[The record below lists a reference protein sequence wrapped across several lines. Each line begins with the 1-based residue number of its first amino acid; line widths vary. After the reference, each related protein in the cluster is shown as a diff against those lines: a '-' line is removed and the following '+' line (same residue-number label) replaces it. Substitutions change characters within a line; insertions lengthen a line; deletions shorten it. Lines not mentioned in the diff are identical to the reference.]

1 MYIKYHFDMR
11 KILGLDLGTTSI
23 GWAFVTEAENEKE
36 KSSIIKL
43 GVRVNPLTVD
53 EQTNFEKGKAITT
66 NADRTLKR
74 TARRNL
80 QRYKLRREN
89 LISLLK
95 NEGFITENSVLC
107 EKGNHTTFET
117 RRLRAKAVTEE
128 ISVEELARVLIMLN
142 KKRGYKS
149 SRKAN
154 SGEEGNLIDGMTVAR
169 KLYDEHLTP
178 GQYTYQLLCKGK
190 KYIPDFYPS
199 DLIAEFEAVWNCQ
212 KQFYADVLTDELRE
226 ALRDKNEKQTWAIC
240 AAPLGLKGIKR
251 SGTVVDQRVE
261 NYRWRTEALTK
272 QLPLE
277 QVVIVL
283 QKINSQIRGTSGYL
297 GAISDRSKELYFNH
311 LTVGQFQMKQLSEN
325 PNISL
330 KNQVFYRQDYLDEFE
345 RIWEKQAKFHKEL
358 TEELKHELRDIII
371 FYQRPLKSQKGL
383 INYCEFE
390 SSQKEV
396 VVDGKKKT
404 ITIGLRVCPKSS
416 PLFQCFKIWQSINN
430 LQITGNVIPKQQLD
444 LFGDTTEFD
453 HGTRI
458 LTEEEK
464 LDLYREL
471 SIKESLS
478 ESELIKLLFG
488 GKKGLSLN
496 FHKVEGNR
504 TMATFIK
511 ACHTILVINGYNDYD
526 FSKISYD
533 KTIAIITQVF
543 DTLGFKSG
551 FLNFNPTLEGKG
563 YERQDAYR
571 LWHLLYSYSDDNSA
585 TGNER
590 LVERI
595 SNFLNMDKESAAA
608 FASITY
614 ESDYGSLSSKAM
626 RRILPHMMDGLEYS
640 VACEYAGYCHS
651 RRSLTKEE
659 IMSKPL
665 VDTIPLLS
673 RNSLRNPVV
682 EKILNQMINVVNA
695 VSESYGKPDEI
706 RIEMAREL
714 KKSATEREQMTRDIA
729 RASAEND
736 KYRKVL
742 QEEFNIQNVSR
753 NDIIRYRLYLELEAN
768 GFKTLYTQTYIPREK
783 LFSKEFD
790 IEHII
795 PQARLFDDSFSNKT
809 LEARS
814 ANIEK
819 GSTTAYD
826 YVLAKYGEY
835 GSNGAITYKERIDH
849 LYKDGKISKT
859 KHDKLLMTT
868 DDIPDGFINRDLRD
882 TQYIARKAREI
893 LESAVRVVV
902 PTTGS
907 VTDRLREDWQ
917 LVDVMK
923 ELNWNKYYQLGL
935 TEIVTDHDGRHI
947 RRIKHW
953 TKRNDHRH
961 HAMDALTIAF
971 TRHSYIQYLNNLNAR
986 SDKTGSIYAIEKKE
1000 LYRDKNNKLRFIP
1013 PMPLDEFRVEAR
1025 RHLENVLISIKAK
1038 NKVVTRNVNITRG
1051 SDGKTHRTVQLTPRG
1066 QLHNET
1072 VYGHRRQCI
1081 VKEEK
1086 VGSAFNKE
1094 KINTVSNS
1102 QFREALLRRYA
1113 EFGDAKKAFT
1123 GKNSLDK
1130 NPIYLNDDHT
1140 KQVPQKVKT
1149 VTFEEVF
1156 TIRKPIDKDLNI
1168 DKVVDTHIREIL
1180 QQRLSEYGDDAKKAF
1195 ANLDE
1200 NPIWLNRE
1208 RGIAIKRVTI
1218 YGVSN
1223 AIALHDRRDMQGKK
1237 ILNIN
1242 GAPTPVDYVSTSNNH
1257 HVAIF
1262 LDEKGNLQEHVVS
1275 FFEATERS
1283 RQHQPIVD
1291 REYNK
1296 HLGWQFLFTMKRNE
1310 YFVFPNEKTGFNP
1323 NEIDLLDPNN
1333 AAEISK
1339 NLFRVQKLTS
1349 KDYFFRLHL
1358 ETNVDTPKE
1367 LSGITYARLSL
1378 KGIVGIVK
1386 VRINHLGQIVAV
1398 GEY

>member
-1 MYIKYHFDMR
+1 MR

-212 KQFYADVLTDELRE
+212 KQFYTDMLTDELRE

-345 RIWEKQAKFHKEL
+345 SIWEKQAKFHKEL

-478 ESELIKLLFG
+478 ESEIIKLLFG

-826 YVLAKYGEY
+826 YVLAKYGEH
-835 GSNGAITYKERIDH
+835 GSNGAIAYKERIDH

-859 KHDKLLMTT
+859 KHDKLLMIT

-923 ELNWNKYYQLGL
+923 ELNWDKYDQLGL
-935 TEIVTDHDGRHI
+935 TEIVKDHDGRQI
-947 RRIKHW
+947 RRIKDW

-986 SDKTGSIYAIEKKE
+986 SDKGGSIYAIEKKE

-1013 PMPLDEFRVEAR
+1013 PMPLGEFRVEAR

-1038 NKVVTRNVNITRG
+1038 NKVVTRNVNITCG
-1051 SDGKTHRTVQLTPRG
+1051 SDGKTHRIVQLTPRG

-1094 KINTVSNS
+1094 KINTVSNP
-1102 QFREALLRRYA
+1102 QFREALLRRYT

-1168 DKVVDTHIREIL
+1168 DKVVDAHIREIL

-1195 ANLDE
+1195 ANLNE

>member
-1 MYIKYHFDMR
+1 MK

-23 GWAFVTEAENEKE
+23 GWALVNEAESENE

-95 NEGFITENSVLC
+95 KEGFITEDSVLC
-107 EKGNHTTFET
+107 EKGNHSTFET
-117 RRLRAKAVTEE
+117 RLLRAKAVTEE
-128 ISVEELARVLIMLN
+128 ISLEELARVLIMLN

-154 SGEEGNLIDGMTVAR
+154 SSEDGNLIDGMTVAR

-190 KYIPDFYPS
+190 KFIPDFYPS
-199 DLIAEFEAVWNCQ
+199 DLYAEFEAVWNCQ
-212 KQFYADVLTDELRE
+212 KQFYTDMLTDELRE

-240 AAPLGLKGIKR
+240 VAPLGVKGINR
-251 SGTVVDQRVE
+251 NGTIAEQRVE

-283 QKINSQIRGTSGYL
+283 QKINSQIRATSGYL

-371 FYQRPLKSQKGL
+371 FYQRPLKSQKSL

-453 HGTRI
+453 YGTRI

-464 LDLYREL
+464 LNLYREL

-478 ESELIKLLFG
+478 EAEIIKLLFG
-488 GKKGLSLN
+488 GEKGLSLN
-496 FHKVEGNR
+496 FHKIEGNR
-504 TMATFIK
+504 TMAAFIK

-526 FSKISYD
+526 FSKIPYY

-543 DTLGFKSG
+543 DALGFKYG
-551 FLNFNPTLEGKG
+551 FLNFNPALEGKD

-585 TGNER
+585 TGNEK

-595 SNFLNMDKESAAA
+595 GNLLNMDKESAAA

-640 VACEYAGYCHS
+640 VACEYAGYRHS

-665 VDTIPLLS
+665 VDTIPLLP
-673 RNSLRNPVV
+673 RNSLHNPVV

-695 VSESYGKPDEI
+695 VTKSYGKPDEI

-714 KKSATEREQMTRDIA
+714 KKSATEREQMTRNIA
-729 RASAEND
+729 RANAEND

-742 QEEFNIQNVSR
+742 QEEFNIQNVTR

-768 GFKTLYTQTYIPREK
+768 GFKTLYTQTYIPRDK
-783 LFSKEFD
+783 LFFSKEFD

-826 YVLAKYGEY
+826 YVLAKYGEH

-868 DDIPDGFINRDLRD
+868 DDIPNGFINRDLRD

-893 LESAVRVVV
+893 LESAVHVVV

-923 ELNWNKYYQLGL
+923 ELNWDKYDQLGL
-935 TEIVTDHDGRHI
+935 TEIVKDHDGRQI
-947 RRIKHW
+947 RRIKDW

-986 SDKTGSIYAIEKKE
+986 SDKGGSIYAIEKKE

-1013 PMPLDEFRVEAR
+1013 PMPLGEFRVEVR
-1025 RHLENVLISIKAK
+1025 HHLENVLISIKAK
-1038 NKVVTRNVNITRG
+1038 NKVATRNVNITRS
-1051 SDGKTHRTVQLTPRG
+1051 SDCKTHRTVQLTPRG

-1072 VYGHRRQCI
+1072 IYGHRRQCI

-1086 VGSAFNKE
+1086 VGGTFNEE
-1094 KINTVSNS
+1094 KIKTVSNP
-1102 QFREALLRRYA
+1102 QIREALLRRLA

-1130 NPIYLNDDHT
+1130 NPVYIDDDNT
-1140 KQVPQKVKT
+1140 KQVSQKVKT
-1149 VTFEEVF
+1149 VTYEDVF
-1156 TIRKPIDKDLNI
+1156 TIRKPIDKDLKIN
-1168 DKVVDTHIREIL
+1168 KVVDGRVRQIL
-1180 QQRLSEYGDDAKKAF
+1180 QERLDEYGGDAKNAF

-1200 NPIWLNRE
+1200 SPIWLNRE

-1237 ILNIN
+1237 ILNSN

-1262 LDEKGNLQEHVVS
+1262 LDENGNLQEHVVS

-1283 RQHQPIVD
+1283 RQNLPIVD
-1291 REYNK
+1291 YEYNK

-1339 NLFRVQKLTS
+1339 NLFRVQKLAT
-1349 KDYFFRLHL
+1349 KDYFFRHHL

-1367 LSGITYARLSL
+1367 LSGVTYARLSL

>member
-1 MYIKYHFDMR
+1 MK

-23 GWAFVTEAENEKE
+23 GWALVNEAESENE

-95 NEGFITENSVLC
+95 KEGFITEDSVLC
-107 EKGNHTTFET
+107 ENGNHSTFET
-117 RRLRAKAVTEE
+117 RLLRAKAVTEE
-128 ISVEELARVLIMLN
+128 ISLEELARVLIMLN

-154 SGEEGNLIDGMTVAR
+154 SSEDGNLIDGMTVAR

-190 KYIPDFYPS
+190 KFIPDFYPS
-199 DLIAEFEAVWNCQ
+199 DLYAEFEAVWNCQ
-212 KQFYADVLTDELRE
+212 KQFYTDMLTDELRE

-240 AAPLGLKGIKR
+240 AAPLGVKGIKR
-251 SGTVVDQRVE
+251 NGTIAEQRVE

-283 QKINSQIRGTSGYL
+283 QKINSQIRATSGYL

-371 FYQRPLKSQKGL
+371 FYQRPLKSQKSL

-453 HGTRI
+453 YGTRI

-464 LDLYREL
+464 LNLYREL

-478 ESELIKLLFG
+478 EAEIIKLLFG
-488 GKKGLSLN
+488 GEKGLSLN
-496 FHKVEGNR
+496 FHKIEGNR
-504 TMATFIK
+504 TMAAFIK

-526 FSKISYD
+526 FSKIPYY

-543 DTLGFKSG
+543 DALGFKYG
-551 FLNFNPTLEGKG
+551 FLNFNPALEGKD

-585 TGNER
+585 TGNEK

-595 SNFLNMDKESAAA
+595 GNLLNMDKESAAA

-640 VACEYAGYCHS
+640 VACEYAGYRHS

-665 VDTIPLLS
+665 VDTIPLLP
-673 RNSLRNPVV
+673 RNSLHNPVV

-695 VSESYGKPDEI
+695 VTKSYGKPDEI

-714 KKSATEREQMTRDIA
+714 KKSATEREQMTRNIA
-729 RASAEND
+729 RANAEND

-742 QEEFNIQNVSR
+742 QEEFNIQNVTR

-768 GFKTLYTQTYIPREK
+768 GFKTLYTQTYIPRDK
-783 LFSKEFD
+783 LFFSKEFD

-826 YVLAKYGEY
+826 YVLAKYGEH

-868 DDIPDGFINRDLRD
+868 DDIPNGFINRDLRD

-923 ELNWNKYYQLGL
+923 ELNWDKYDQLGL
-935 TEIVTDHDGRHI
+935 TEIVKDHDGRQI
-947 RRIKHW
+947 RRIKDW

-986 SDKTGSIYAIEKKE
+986 SDKGGSIYAIEKKE

-1013 PMPLDEFRVEAR
+1013 PMPLGEFRVEVR
-1025 RHLENVLISIKAK
+1025 HHLENVLISIKAK
-1038 NKVVTRNVNITRG
+1038 NKVATRNVNITRS
-1051 SDGKTHRTVQLTPRG
+1051 SDCKTHRTVQLTPRG

-1072 VYGHRRQCI
+1072 IYGHRRQCI

-1086 VGSAFNKE
+1086 VGGTFNEE
-1094 KINTVSNS
+1094 KIKTVSNP
-1102 QFREALLRRYA
+1102 QIREALLRRLA

-1130 NPIYLNDDHT
+1130 NPVYIDDDNT
-1140 KQVPQKVKT
+1140 KQVSQKVKT
-1149 VTFEEVF
+1149 VTYEDVF
-1156 TIRKPIDKDLNI
+1156 TIRKPIDKDLKIN
-1168 DKVVDTHIREIL
+1168 KVVDGRVRQIL
-1180 QQRLSEYGDDAKKAF
+1180 QERLDEYGGDAKNAF

-1200 NPIWLNRE
+1200 SPIWLNRE

-1237 ILNIN
+1237 ILNSN

-1262 LDEKGNLQEHVVS
+1262 LDENGNLQEHVVS

-1283 RQHQPIVD
+1283 RQNLPIVD
-1291 REYNK
+1291 YEYNK

-1339 NLFRVQKLTS
+1339 NLFRVQKLAT
-1349 KDYFFRLHL
+1349 KDYFFRHHL

-1367 LSGITYARLSL
+1367 LSGVTYARLSL

>member
-1 MYIKYHFDMR
+1 MK

-23 GWAFVTEAENEKE
+23 GWALVNEAESENE

-95 NEGFITENSVLC
+95 KEGFITEDSVLC
-107 EKGNHTTFET
+107 EKGNHSTFET

-128 ISVEELARVLIMLN
+128 ISLEELARVLIMLN

-154 SGEEGNLIDGMTVAR
+154 SSEDGNLIDGMTVAR

-190 KYIPDFYPS
+190 KFIPDFYPS
-199 DLIAEFEAVWNCQ
+199 DLYAEFEAVWNCQ
-212 KQFYADVLTDELRE
+212 KQFYTDMLTDELRE

-240 AAPLGLKGIKR
+240 AAPLGVKGIKR
-251 SGTVVDQRVE
+251 NGTIAEQRVE

-283 QKINSQIRGTSGYL
+283 QKINSQIRATSGYL

-371 FYQRPLKSQKGL
+371 FYQRPLKSQKSL

-453 HGTRI
+453 YGTRI

-464 LDLYREL
+464 LNLYREL

-478 ESELIKLLFG
+478 EAEIIKLLFG
-488 GKKGLSLN
+488 GEKGLSLN
-496 FHKVEGNR
+496 FHKIEGNR
-504 TMATFIK
+504 TMAAFIK

-526 FSKISYD
+526 FSKIPYY

-543 DTLGFKSG
+543 DALGFKYG
-551 FLNFNPTLEGKG
+551 FLNFNPALEGKD

-585 TGNER
+585 TGNEK

-595 SNFLNMDKESAAA
+595 GNLFNMDKESAAA

-640 VACEYAGYCHS
+640 VACEYAGYRHS

-665 VDTIPLLS
+665 VDTIPLLP
-673 RNSLRNPVV
+673 RNSLHNPVV

-695 VSESYGKPDEI
+695 VTKSYGKPDEI

-714 KKSATEREQMTRDIA
+714 KKSATEREQMTRNIA
-729 RASAEND
+729 LANAEND

-768 GFKTLYTQTYIPREK
+768 GFKTLYTQTYIPRDK
-783 LFSKEFD
+783 LFFSKEFD

-826 YVLAKYGEY
+826 YVLAKYGEH

-868 DDIPDGFINRDLRD
+868 DDIPNGFINRDLRD

-923 ELNWNKYYQLGL
+923 ELNWDKYDQLGL
-935 TEIVTDHDGRHI
+935 TEIVKDHNGRQI
-947 RRIKHW
+947 RRIKDW

-986 SDKTGSIYAIEKKE
+986 SDKGGSIYAIEKKE

-1013 PMPLDEFRVEAR
+1013 PMPLGEFRVEAR
-1025 RHLENVLISIKAK
+1025 HHLENVLISIKAK
-1038 NKVVTRNVNITRG
+1038 NKVATRNVNITRS
-1051 SDGKTHRTVQLTPRG
+1051 SDCKTHRTVQLTPRG

-1072 VYGHRRQCI
+1072 IYGHRRQCI

-1086 VGSAFNKE
+1086 VGGTFNEE
-1094 KINTVSNS
+1094 KIKTVSNP
-1102 QFREALLRRYA
+1102 QIREALLRRLA

-1130 NPIYLNDDHT
+1130 NPVYIDDDNT
-1140 KQVPQKVKT
+1140 KQVSQKVKT
-1149 VTFEEVF
+1149 VTYEDVF
-1156 TIRKPIDKDLNI
+1156 TIRKPIDKDLKI
-1168 DKVVDTHIREIL
+1168 DKVVDGRVRQIL
-1180 QQRLSEYGDDAKKAF
+1180 QERLDEYGGDAKKAF

-1200 NPIWLNRE
+1200 SPIWLNRE

-1237 ILNIN
+1237 ILNSN

-1262 LDEKGNLQEHVVS
+1262 LDENGNLQEHVVS

-1283 RQHQPIVD
+1283 RQNLPIVD
-1291 REYNK
+1291 YEYNK

-1339 NLFRVQKLTS
+1339 NLFRVQKLAT
-1349 KDYFFRLHL
+1349 KNYFFRHHL
-1358 ETNVDTPKE
+1358 ETNVETPKE
-1367 LSGITYARLSL
+1367 LSGITYKSQLGL

>member
-1 MYIKYHFDMR
+1 MK

-23 GWAFVTEAENEKE
+23 GWALVNEAESENE

-95 NEGFITENSVLC
+95 KEGFITEDSVLC
-107 EKGNHTTFET
+107 EKGNHSTFET
-117 RRLRAKAVTEE
+117 RLLRAKAVTEE
-128 ISVEELARVLIMLN
+128 ISLEELARVLIMLN

-154 SGEEGNLIDGMTVAR
+154 SSEDGNLIDGMTVAR

-190 KYIPDFYPS
+190 KFIPDFYPS
-199 DLIAEFEAVWNCQ
+199 DLYAEFEAVWNCQ
-212 KQFYADVLTDELRE
+212 KQFYTDMLTDELRE

-240 AAPLGLKGIKR
+240 AAPLGVKGIKR
-251 SGTVVDQRVE
+251 NGTIAEQRVE

-283 QKINSQIRGTSGYL
+283 QKINSQIRATSGYL

-371 FYQRPLKSQKGL
+371 FYQRPLKSQKSL

-453 HGTRI
+453 YGTRI

-464 LDLYREL
+464 LNLYREL

-478 ESELIKLLFG
+478 EAEIIKLLFG
-488 GKKGLSLN
+488 GEKGLSLN
-496 FHKVEGNR
+496 FHKIEGNR
-504 TMATFIK
+504 TMAAFIK

-526 FSKISYD
+526 FSKIPYY

-543 DTLGFKSG
+543 DALGFKYG
-551 FLNFNPTLEGKG
+551 FLNFNPALEGKD

-585 TGNER
+585 TGNEK

-595 SNFLNMDKESAAA
+595 GNLLNMDKESAAV

-614 ESDYGSLSSKAM
+614 EYDYGSLSSKAM
-626 RRILPHMMDGLEYS
+626 RRILPYMMDGLEYS
-640 VACEYAGYCHS
+640 VACEYAGYRHS

-665 VDTIPLLS
+665 VDTIPLLP
-673 RNSLRNPVV
+673 RNSLHNPVV

-695 VSESYGKPDEI
+695 VTKSYGKPDEI

-714 KKSATEREQMTRDIA
+714 KKSATEREQMTRNIA
-729 RASAEND
+729 RANAEND

-768 GFKTLYTQTYIPREK
+768 GFKTLYTQTYIPRDK
-783 LFSKEFD
+783 LFFSKEFD

-826 YVLAKYGEY
+826 YVLAKYGEH

-868 DDIPDGFINRDLRD
+868 DDIPNGFINRDLRD

-923 ELNWNKYYQLGL
+923 ELNWDKYDQLGL
-935 TEIVTDHDGRHI
+935 TEIVKDHDGRQI
-947 RRIKHW
+947 RRIKDW

-986 SDKTGSIYAIEKKE
+986 SDKGGSIYAIEKKE

-1013 PMPLDEFRVEAR
+1013 PMPLGEFRVEAR
-1025 RHLENVLISIKAK
+1025 HHLENVLISIKAK
-1038 NKVVTRNVNITRG
+1038 NKVATRNVNITRS
-1051 SDGKTHRTVQLTPRG
+1051 SDCKTHRTVQLTPRG

-1072 VYGHRRQCI
+1072 IYGHRRQCI

-1086 VGSAFNKE
+1086 VGGTFNEE
-1094 KINTVSNS
+1094 KIKTVSNP
-1102 QFREALLRRYA
+1102 QIREALLRRLA

-1130 NPIYLNDDHT
+1130 NPVYIDDDNT
-1140 KQVPQKVKT
+1140 KQVSQKVKT
-1149 VTFEEVF
+1149 VTYEDVF
-1156 TIRKPIDKDLNI
+1156 TIRKPIDKDLKI
-1168 DKVVDTHIREIL
+1168 DKVVDGRVRQIL
-1180 QQRLSEYGDDAKKAF
+1180 QERLDEYGGDAKNAF

-1200 NPIWLNRE
+1200 SPIWLNRE

-1237 ILNIN
+1237 ILNSN

-1262 LDEKGNLQEHVVS
+1262 LDENGNLQEHVVS

-1283 RQHQPIVD
+1283 RQNLPIVD
-1291 REYNK
+1291 YEYNK

-1339 NLFRVQKLTS
+1339 NLFRVQKLAT
-1349 KDYFFRLHL
+1349 KDYFFRHHL

-1367 LSGITYARLSL
+1367 LSGVTYARLSL

>member
-1 MYIKYHFDMR
+1 MK

-23 GWAFVTEAENEKE
+23 GWALVNEAESENE

-95 NEGFITENSVLC
+95 KEGFITEDSVLC
-107 EKGNHTTFET
+107 EKGNHSTFET

-128 ISVEELARVLIMLN
+128 ISLEELARVLIMLN

-154 SGEEGNLIDGMTVAR
+154 SSEDGNLIDGMTVAR

-190 KYIPDFYPS
+190 KFIPDFYPS
-199 DLIAEFEAVWNCQ
+199 DLYAEFEAVWNCQ
-212 KQFYADVLTDELRE
+212 KQFYTDMLTDELRE

-240 AAPLGLKGIKR
+240 AAPLGVKGIKR
-251 SGTVVDQRVE
+251 NGTIAEQRVE

-283 QKINSQIRGTSGYL
+283 QKINSQIRATSGYL

-371 FYQRPLKSQKGL
+371 FYQRPLKSQKSL

-453 HGTRI
+453 YGTRI

-464 LDLYREL
+464 LNLYREL

-478 ESELIKLLFG
+478 EAEIIKLLFG
-488 GKKGLSLN
+488 GEKGLSLN
-496 FHKVEGNR
+496 FHKIEGNR
-504 TMATFIK
+504 TMAAFIK

-526 FSKISYD
+526 FSKIPYY

-543 DTLGFKSG
+543 DALGFKYG
-551 FLNFNPTLEGKG
+551 FLNFNPALEGKD

-585 TGNER
+585 TGNEK

-595 SNFLNMDKESAAA
+595 GNLFNMDKESAAA

-640 VACEYAGYCHS
+640 VACEYAGYRHS

-665 VDTIPLLS
+665 VDTIPLLP
-673 RNSLRNPVV
+673 RNSLHNPVV

-695 VSESYGKPDEI
+695 VTKSYGKPDEI

-714 KKSATEREQMTRDIA
+714 KKSATEREQMTRNIA
-729 RASAEND
+729 LANAEND

-768 GFKTLYTQTYIPREK
+768 GFKTLYTQTYIPRDK
-783 LFSKEFD
+783 LFFSKEFD

-826 YVLAKYGEY
+826 YVLAKYGEH

-868 DDIPDGFINRDLRD
+868 DDIPNGFINRDLRD

-923 ELNWNKYYQLGL
+923 ELNWDKYDQLGL
-935 TEIVTDHDGRHI
+935 TEIVKDHDGRQI
-947 RRIKHW
+947 RRIKDW

-986 SDKTGSIYAIEKKE
+986 SDKGGSIYAIEKKE

-1013 PMPLDEFRVEAR
+1013 PMPLGEFRVEAR
-1025 RHLENVLISIKAK
+1025 HHLENVLISIKAK
-1038 NKVVTRNVNITRG
+1038 NKVATRNVNITRS
-1051 SDGKTHRTVQLTPRG
+1051 SDCKTHRTVQLTPRG

-1072 VYGHRRQCI
+1072 IYGHRRQCI

-1086 VGSAFNKE
+1086 VGGTFNEE
-1094 KINTVSNS
+1094 KIKTVSNP
-1102 QFREALLRRYA
+1102 QIREALLRRLA

-1130 NPIYLNDDHT
+1130 NPVYIDDDNT
-1140 KQVPQKVKT
+1140 KQVSQKVKT
-1149 VTFEEVF
+1149 VTYEDVF
-1156 TIRKPIDKDLNI
+1156 TIRKPIDKDLKI
-1168 DKVVDTHIREIL
+1168 DKVVDGRVRQIL
-1180 QQRLSEYGDDAKKAF
+1180 QERLDEYGGDAKKAF

-1200 NPIWLNRE
+1200 SPIWLNRE

-1237 ILNIN
+1237 ILNSN

-1262 LDEKGNLQEHVVS
+1262 LDENGNLQEHVVS

-1283 RQHQPIVD
+1283 RQNLPIVD
-1291 REYNK
+1291 YEYNK

-1339 NLFRVQKLTS
+1339 NLFRVQKLAT
-1349 KDYFFRLHL
+1349 KNYFFRHHL
-1358 ETNVDTPKE
+1358 ETNVETPKE
-1367 LSGITYARLSL
+1367 LSGITYKSQLGL

>member
-1 MYIKYHFDMR
+1 M
-11 KILGLDLGTTSI
+11 
-23 GWAFVTEAENEKE
+23 
-36 KSSIIKL
+36 
-43 GVRVNPLTVD
+43 
-53 EQTNFEKGKAITT
+53 
-66 NADRTLKR
+66 KR

-95 NEGFITENSVLC
+95 KEGFITEDSVLC
-107 EKGNHTTFET
+107 EKGNNTTFET

-128 ISVEELARVLIMLN
+128 ISLEELARVLIMLN

-212 KQFYADVLTDELRE
+212 KQFYTDMLTDELRE

-251 SGTVVDQRVE
+251 SGTVADQRVE

-272 QLPLE
+272 QLSLE

-345 RIWEKQAKFHKEL
+345 CIWEKQAKFHKEL

-371 FYQRPLKSQKGL
+371 FYQRPLKSQKSL
-383 INYCEFE
+383 TSYCEFE

-478 ESELIKLLFG
+478 EAEIIKLLFG
-488 GKKGLSLN
+488 GEKGLSLN
-496 FHKVEGNR
+496 FHKVEGNH

-533 KTIAIITQVF
+533 KTIAIITPVF
-543 DTLGFKSG
+543 DALGFKSG

-585 TGNER
+585 TGNEK

-595 SNFLNMDKESAAA
+595 GNLLNMDKESAAV

-640 VACEYAGYCHS
+640 VACEYAGYRHS

-665 VDTIPLLS
+665 VDTIPLLP

-768 GFKTLYTQTYIPREK
+768 GFKPLYTQTYIPREK

-826 YVLAKYGEY
+826 YVLAKYGEH
-835 GSNGAITYKERIDH
+835 GSNGAIAYKERIDH

-923 ELNWNKYYQLGL
+923 ELNWDKYDQLGL
-935 TEIVTDHDGRHI
+935 TEIVKDHDGRQI
-947 RRIKHW
+947 RRIKDW

-961 HAMDALTIAF
+961 HAMDALIIAF

-986 SDKTGSIYAIEKKE
+986 SDKGGSIYTIEKKE

-1013 PMPLDEFRVEAR
+1013 PMPLGEFRVEAR

-1038 NKVVTRNVNITRG
+1038 NKVVTRNVNITCG

-1094 KINTVSNS
+1094 KINTVSNP

-1113 EFGDAKKAFT
+1113 EFGDAKKHLQAR
-1123 GKNSLDK
+1123 
-1130 NPIYLNDDHT
+1130 
-1140 KQVPQKVKT
+1140 T
-1149 VTFEEVF
+1149 V
-1156 TIRKPIDKDLNI
+1156 L
-1168 DKVVDTHIREIL
+1168 
-1180 QQRLSEYGDDAKKAF
+1180 
-1195 ANLDE
+1195 
-1200 NPIWLNRE
+1200 
-1208 RGIAIKRVTI
+1208 
-1218 YGVSN
+1218 
-1223 AIALHDRRDMQGKK
+1223 KK
-1237 ILNIN
+1237 IL
-1242 GAPTPVDYVSTSNNH
+1242 YTSMTTTQNKFPRRLRLLH
-1257 HVAIF
+1257 SKKSSLFA
-1262 LDEKGNLQEHVVS
+1262 
-1275 FFEATERS
+1275 S
-1283 RQHQPIVD
+1283 R
-1291 REYNK
+1291 
-1296 HLGWQFLFTMKRNE
+1296 
-1310 YFVFPNEKTGFNP
+1310 
-1323 NEIDLLDPNN
+1323 
-1333 AAEISK
+1333 
-1339 NLFRVQKLTS
+1339 
-1349 KDYFFRLHL
+1349 
-1358 ETNVDTPKE
+1358 
-1367 LSGITYARLSL
+1367 
-1378 KGIVGIVK
+1378 
-1386 VRINHLGQIVAV
+1386 
-1398 GEY
+1398 

>member
-1 MYIKYHFDMR
+1 MK

-23 GWAFVTEAENEKE
+23 GWALVNEAESENE

-95 NEGFITENSVLC
+95 KEGFITEDSVLC
-107 EKGNHTTFET
+107 EKGNHSTFET
-117 RRLRAKAVTEE
+117 RLLRAKAVTEE
-128 ISVEELARVLIMLN
+128 ISLEELARVLIMLN

-154 SGEEGNLIDGMTVAR
+154 SSEDGNLIDGMTVAR

-190 KYIPDFYPS
+190 KFIPDFYPS
-199 DLIAEFEAVWNCQ
+199 DLYAEFEAVWNCQ
-212 KQFYADVLTDELRE
+212 KQFYTDMLTDELRE

-240 AAPLGLKGIKR
+240 AAPLGVKGIKR
-251 SGTVVDQRVE
+251 NGTIAEQRVE

-283 QKINSQIRGTSGYL
+283 QKINSQIRATSGYL

-371 FYQRPLKSQKGL
+371 FYQRPLKSQKSL

-453 HGTRI
+453 YGTRI
-458 LTEEEK
+458 LAEEEK
-464 LDLYREL
+464 LNLYREL

-478 ESELIKLLFG
+478 EAEIIKLLFG
-488 GKKGLSLN
+488 GEKGLSLN
-496 FHKVEGNR
+496 FHKIEGNR
-504 TMATFIK
+504 TMAAFIK

-526 FSKISYD
+526 FSKIPYY

-543 DTLGFKSG
+543 DALGFKYG
-551 FLNFNPTLEGKG
+551 FLNFNPALEGKD

-585 TGNER
+585 TGNEK

-595 SNFLNMDKESAAA
+595 GNLLNMDKESAAV

-640 VACEYAGYCHS
+640 VACEYAGYRHS

-665 VDTIPLLS
+665 VDTIPLLP
-673 RNSLRNPVV
+673 RNSLHNPVV

-695 VSESYGKPDEI
+695 VTKSYGKPDEI

-714 KKSATEREQMTRDIA
+714 KKSATEREQMTRNIA
-729 RASAEND
+729 RANAEND

-768 GFKTLYTQTYIPREK
+768 GFKTLYTQTYIPRDK
-783 LFSKEFD
+783 LFFSKEFD

-826 YVLAKYGEY
+826 YVLAKYGEH

-868 DDIPDGFINRDLRD
+868 DDIPNGFINRDLRD

-923 ELNWNKYYQLGL
+923 ELNWDKYDQLGL
-935 TEIVTDHDGRHI
+935 TEIVKDHDGRQI
-947 RRIKHW
+947 RRIKDW

-986 SDKTGSIYAIEKKE
+986 SDKGGSIYAIEKKE

-1013 PMPLDEFRVEAR
+1013 PMPLGEFRVEAR
-1025 RHLENVLISIKAK
+1025 HHLENVLISIKAK
-1038 NKVVTRNVNITRG
+1038 NKVATRNVNITRS
-1051 SDGKTHRTVQLTPRG
+1051 SDCKTHRTVQLTPRG

-1072 VYGHRRQCI
+1072 IYGHRRQCI

-1086 VGSAFNKE
+1086 VGGTFNEE
-1094 KINTVSNS
+1094 KIKTVSNP
-1102 QFREALLRRYA
+1102 QIREALLRRLA

-1130 NPIYLNDDHT
+1130 NPVYIDDDNT
-1140 KQVPQKVKT
+1140 KQVSQKVKT
-1149 VTFEEVF
+1149 VTYEDVF
-1156 TIRKPIDKDLNI
+1156 TIRKPIDKDLKI
-1168 DKVVDTHIREIL
+1168 DKVVDGRVRQIL
-1180 QQRLSEYGDDAKKAF
+1180 QERLDEYGGDAKNAF

-1200 NPIWLNRE
+1200 SPIWLNRE

-1237 ILNIN
+1237 ILNSN

-1262 LDEKGNLQEHVVS
+1262 LDENGNLQEHVVS

-1283 RQHQPIVD
+1283 RQNLPIVD
-1291 REYNK
+1291 YEYNK

-1339 NLFRVQKLTS
+1339 NLFRVQKLAT
-1349 KDYFFRLHL
+1349 KDYFFRHHL

-1367 LSGITYARLSL
+1367 LSGVTYARLSL

>member
-1 MYIKYHFDMR
+1 MK

-23 GWAFVTEAENEKE
+23 GWALVNEAESENE

-95 NEGFITENSVLC
+95 KEGFITEDSVLC
-107 EKGNHTTFET
+107 EKGNHSTFET
-117 RRLRAKAVTEE
+117 RLLRAKAVTEE
-128 ISVEELARVLIMLN
+128 ISLEELARVLIMLN

-154 SGEEGNLIDGMTVAR
+154 FSEDGNLIDGMTVAR

-190 KYIPDFYPS
+190 KFIPDFYPS
-199 DLIAEFEAVWNCQ
+199 DLYAEFEAVWNCQ
-212 KQFYADVLTDELRE
+212 KQFYTDMLTDELRE

-240 AAPLGLKGIKR
+240 AAPLGVKGIKR
-251 SGTVVDQRVE
+251 NGTIAEQRVE

-283 QKINSQIRGTSGYL
+283 QKINSQIRATSGYL

-371 FYQRPLKSQKGL
+371 FYQRPLKSQKSL

-453 HGTRI
+453 YGTRI

-464 LDLYREL
+464 LNLYREL

-478 ESELIKLLFG
+478 EAEIIKLLFG
-488 GKKGLSLN
+488 GEKGLSLN
-496 FHKVEGNR
+496 FHKIEGNR
-504 TMATFIK
+504 TMAAFIK

-526 FSKISYD
+526 FSKIPYY

-543 DTLGFKSG
+543 DALGFKYG
-551 FLNFNPTLEGKG
+551 FLNFNPALEGKD

-585 TGNER
+585 TGNEK

-595 SNFLNMDKESAAA
+595 GNLLNMDKESAAV

-640 VACEYAGYCHS
+640 VACEYAGYRHS

-665 VDTIPLLS
+665 VDTIPLLP
-673 RNSLRNPVV
+673 RNSLHNPVV

-695 VSESYGKPDEI
+695 VTKSYGKPDEI

-714 KKSATEREQMTRDIA
+714 KKSATEREQMTRNIA
-729 RASAEND
+729 RANAEND

-768 GFKTLYTQTYIPREK
+768 GFKTLYTQTYIPRDK
-783 LFSKEFD
+783 LFFSKEFD

-826 YVLAKYGEY
+826 YVLAKYGEH

-868 DDIPDGFINRDLRD
+868 DDIPNGFINRDLRD

-923 ELNWNKYYQLGL
+923 ELNWDKYDQLGL
-935 TEIVTDHDGRHI
+935 TEIVKDHDGRQI
-947 RRIKHW
+947 RRIKDW

-986 SDKTGSIYAIEKKE
+986 SDKGGSIYAIEKKE

-1013 PMPLDEFRVEAR
+1013 PMPLGEFRVEAR
-1025 RHLENVLISIKAK
+1025 HHLENVLISIKAK
-1038 NKVVTRNVNITRG
+1038 NKVATRNVNITRS
-1051 SDGKTHRTVQLTPRG
+1051 SDCKTHRTVQLTPRG

-1072 VYGHRRQCI
+1072 IYGHRRQCI

-1086 VGSAFNKE
+1086 VGGTFNEE
-1094 KINTVSNS
+1094 KIKTVSNP
-1102 QFREALLRRYA
+1102 QIREALLRRLA

-1130 NPIYLNDDHT
+1130 NPVYIDDDNT
-1140 KQVPQKVKT
+1140 KQVSQKVKT
-1149 VTFEEVF
+1149 VTYEDVF
-1156 TIRKPIDKDLNI
+1156 TIRKPIDKDLKI
-1168 DKVVDTHIREIL
+1168 DKVVDGRVRQIL
-1180 QQRLSEYGDDAKKAF
+1180 QERLDEYGGDAKNAF

-1200 NPIWLNRE
+1200 SPIWLNRE

-1237 ILNIN
+1237 ILNSN

-1262 LDEKGNLQEHVVS
+1262 LDENGNLQEHVVS

-1283 RQHQPIVD
+1283 RQNLPIVD
-1291 REYNK
+1291 YEYNK

-1339 NLFRVQKLTS
+1339 NLFRVQKLAT
-1349 KDYFFRLHL
+1349 KDYFFRHHL

-1367 LSGITYARLSL
+1367 LSGVTYARLSL

>member
-1 MYIKYHFDMR
+1 MK

-95 NEGFITENSVLC
+95 KEGFITEDSVLC
-107 EKGNHTTFET
+107 EKGNNTTFET

-128 ISVEELARVLIMLN
+128 ISLEELARVLIMLN

-251 SGTVVDQRVE
+251 SGTVADQRVE

-272 QLPLE
+272 QLSLE

-371 FYQRPLKSQKGL
+371 FYQRPLKSQKSL
-383 INYCEFE
+383 ISYCEFE

-396 VVDGKKKT
+396 VVDGKKNT

-478 ESELIKLLFG
+478 EAEIIKLLFG
-488 GKKGLSLN
+488 GEKGLSLN
-496 FHKVEGNR
+496 FHKVEGNH

-533 KTIAIITQVF
+533 KTIAIITPVF
-543 DTLGFKSG
+543 DALGFKSS

-585 TGNER
+585 TGNEK
-590 LVERI
+590 LVEQI
-595 SNFLNMDKESAAA
+595 GNLLNMDKESAAA

-640 VACEYAGYCHS
+640 VACEYAGYRHS

-665 VDTIPLLS
+665 VDTIPLLP

-768 GFKTLYTQTYIPREK
+768 GFKTMYTQTYIPREK

-826 YVLAKYGEY
+826 YVLAKYGEH
-835 GSNGAITYKERIDH
+835 GSNGAIAYKERIDH

-923 ELNWNKYYQLGL
+923 ELNWDKYDQLGL
-935 TEIVTDHDGRHI
+935 TEIVKDNDGRQI
-947 RRIKHW
+947 RRIKDW

-986 SDKTGSIYAIEKKE
+986 SDKGGSIYAIEKKE

-1013 PMPLDEFRVEAR
+1013 PMPLGEFRVEAR

-1038 NKVVTRNVNITRG
+1038 NKVVTRNVNITCG

-1094 KINTVSNS
+1094 KINTVSNP

-1168 DKVVDTHIREIL
+1168 DKVVDARIREIL

-1223 AIALHDRRDMQGKK
+1223 AIALHDRRDMQGNK
-1237 ILNIN
+1237 ILKSN
-1242 GAPTPVDYVSTSNNH
+1242 GTPTPADYVSTSNNH

>member
-1 MYIKYHFDMR
+1 MR

-212 KQFYADVLTDELRE
+212 KQFYTDMLTDELRE

-416 PLFQCFKIWQSINN
+416 PLFQCFKIWQCINN

-478 ESELIKLLFG
+478 ESEIIKLLFG

-826 YVLAKYGEY
+826 YVLAKYGEH
-835 GSNGAITYKERIDH
+835 GSNGAIAYKERIDH

-859 KHDKLLMTT
+859 KHDKLLMIT

-923 ELNWNKYYQLGL
+923 ELNWDKYDQLGL
-935 TEIVTDHDGRHI
+935 TEIVKDHDGRQI
-947 RRIKHW
+947 RRIKDW

-986 SDKTGSIYAIEKKE
+986 SDKGGSIYAIEKKE

-1013 PMPLDEFRVEAR
+1013 PMPLGEFRVEAR

-1038 NKVVTRNVNITRG
+1038 NKVVTRNVNITCG
-1051 SDGKTHRTVQLTPRG
+1051 SDGKTHRIVQLTPRG

-1094 KINTVSNS
+1094 KINTVSNP
-1102 QFREALLRRYA
+1102 QFREALLRRYT

-1168 DKVVDTHIREIL
+1168 DKVVDAHIREIL

-1195 ANLDE
+1195 ANLNE

-1262 LDEKGNLQEHVVS
+1262 LDENGNLQEHVVS

-1339 NLFRVQKLTS
+1339 NLFRVQKLAT
-1349 KDYFFRLHL
+1349 KDYLFRHHL

-1367 LSGITYARLSL
+1367 LSGVTYARLSL

>member
-1 MYIKYHFDMR
+1 M
-11 KILGLDLGTTSI
+11 
-23 GWAFVTEAENEKE
+23 
-36 KSSIIKL
+36 
-43 GVRVNPLTVD
+43 
-53 EQTNFEKGKAITT
+53 
-66 NADRTLKR
+66 
-74 TARRNL
+74 
-80 QRYKLRREN
+80 
-89 LISLLK
+89 
-95 NEGFITENSVLC
+95 
-107 EKGNHTTFET
+107 
-117 RRLRAKAVTEE
+117 
-128 ISVEELARVLIMLN
+128 
-142 KKRGYKS
+142 
-149 SRKAN
+149 
-154 SGEEGNLIDGMTVAR
+154 
-169 KLYDEHLTP
+169 
-178 GQYTYQLLCKGK
+178 
-190 KYIPDFYPS
+190 
-199 DLIAEFEAVWNCQ
+199 
-212 KQFYADVLTDELRE
+212 
-226 ALRDKNEKQTWAIC
+226 
-240 AAPLGLKGIKR
+240 KGIKR
-251 SGTVVDQRVE
+251 NGTIAEQRVE

-283 QKINSQIRGTSGYL
+283 QKINSQIRATSGYL

-371 FYQRPLKSQKGL
+371 FYQRPLKSQKSL

-453 HGTRI
+453 YGTRI

-464 LDLYREL
+464 LNLYREL

-478 ESELIKLLFG
+478 EAEIIKLLFG
-488 GKKGLSLN
+488 GEKGLSLN
-496 FHKVEGNR
+496 FHKIEGNR
-504 TMATFIK
+504 TMAAFIK

-526 FSKISYD
+526 FSKIPYY

-543 DTLGFKSG
+543 DALGFKYG
-551 FLNFNPTLEGKG
+551 FLNFNPALEGKD

-585 TGNER
+585 TGNEK

-595 SNFLNMDKESAAA
+595 GNLLNMDKESAAA

-640 VACEYAGYCHS
+640 VACEYAGYRHS

-665 VDTIPLLS
+665 VDTIPLLP
-673 RNSLRNPVV
+673 RNSLHNPVV

-695 VSESYGKPDEI
+695 VTKSYGKPDEI

-714 KKSATEREQMTRDIA
+714 KKSATEREQMTRNIA
-729 RASAEND
+729 RANAEND

-768 GFKTLYTQTYIPREK
+768 GFKTLYTQTYIPRDK
-783 LFSKEFD
+783 LFFSKEFD

-826 YVLAKYGEY
+826 YVLAKYGEH

-868 DDIPDGFINRDLRD
+868 DDIPNGFINRDLRD

-923 ELNWNKYYQLGL
+923 ELNWDKYDQLGL
-935 TEIVTDHDGRHI
+935 TEIVKDHDGRQI
-947 RRIKHW
+947 RRIKDW

-986 SDKTGSIYAIEKKE
+986 SDKGGSIYAIEKKE

-1013 PMPLDEFRVEAR
+1013 PMPLGEFRVEAR
-1025 RHLENVLISIKAK
+1025 HHLENVLISIKAK
-1038 NKVVTRNVNITRG
+1038 NKVATRNVNITRS
-1051 SDGKTHRTVQLTPRG
+1051 SDCKTHRTVQLTPRG

-1072 VYGHRRQCI
+1072 IYGHRRQCI
-1081 VKEEK
+1081 VKVEK
-1086 VGSAFNKE
+1086 VGGTFNEE
-1094 KINTVSNS
+1094 KIKTVSNP
-1102 QFREALLRRYA
+1102 QIREALLRRLA

-1130 NPIYLNDDHT
+1130 NPVYIDDDNT
-1140 KQVPQKVKT
+1140 KQVSQKVKT
-1149 VTFEEVF
+1149 VTYEDVF
-1156 TIRKPIDKDLNI
+1156 TIRKPIDKDLKI
-1168 DKVVDTHIREIL
+1168 DKVVDGRVRQIL
-1180 QQRLSEYGDDAKKAF
+1180 QERLDEYGGDAKNAF

-1200 NPIWLNRE
+1200 SPIWLNRE

-1223 AIALHDRRDMQGKK
+1223 AIALHDRRDMHGKK
-1237 ILNIN
+1237 ILNSN

-1262 LDEKGNLQEHVVS
+1262 LDENGNLQEHVVS

-1283 RQHQPIVD
+1283 RQNLPIVD
-1291 REYNK
+1291 YEYNK

-1339 NLFRVQKLTS
+1339 NLFRVQKLAT
-1349 KDYFFRLHL
+1349 KDYFFRHHL

-1367 LSGITYARLSL
+1367 LSGVTYARLSL

>member
-1 MYIKYHFDMR
+1 MR

-251 SGTVVDQRVE
+251 SGTVADQRVE

-478 ESELIKLLFG
+478 ESEIIKLLFG

-585 TGNER
+585 TGNEK

-595 SNFLNMDKESAAA
+595 GNLLNMDKESAAA

-849 LYKDGKISKT
+849 LS
-859 KHDKLLMTT
+859 
-868 DDIPDGFINRDLRD
+868 
-882 TQYIARKAREI
+882 
-893 LESAVRVVV
+893 
-902 PTTGS
+902 
-907 VTDRLREDWQ
+907 
-917 LVDVMK
+917 LV
-923 ELNWNKYYQLGL
+923 
-935 TEIVTDHDGRHI
+935 
-947 RRIKHW
+947 
-953 TKRNDHRH
+953 
-961 HAMDALTIAF
+961 
-971 TRHSYIQYLNNLNAR
+971 
-986 SDKTGSIYAIEKKE
+986 
-1000 LYRDKNNKLRFIP
+1000 
-1013 PMPLDEFRVEAR
+1013 
-1025 RHLENVLISIKAK
+1025 
-1038 NKVVTRNVNITRG
+1038 
-1051 SDGKTHRTVQLTPRG
+1051 
-1066 QLHNET
+1066 
-1072 VYGHRRQCI
+1072 
-1081 VKEEK
+1081 
-1086 VGSAFNKE
+1086 
-1094 KINTVSNS
+1094 
-1102 QFREALLRRYA
+1102 
-1113 EFGDAKKAFT
+1113 
-1123 GKNSLDK
+1123 
-1130 NPIYLNDDHT
+1130 
-1140 KQVPQKVKT
+1140 
-1149 VTFEEVF
+1149 
-1156 TIRKPIDKDLNI
+1156 
-1168 DKVVDTHIREIL
+1168 
-1180 QQRLSEYGDDAKKAF
+1180 
-1195 ANLDE
+1195 
-1200 NPIWLNRE
+1200 
-1208 RGIAIKRVTI
+1208 
-1218 YGVSN
+1218 
-1223 AIALHDRRDMQGKK
+1223 
-1237 ILNIN
+1237 
-1242 GAPTPVDYVSTSNNH
+1242 
-1257 HVAIF
+1257 
-1262 LDEKGNLQEHVVS
+1262 
-1275 FFEATERS
+1275 S
-1283 RQHQPIVD
+1283 R
-1291 REYNK
+1291 
-1296 HLGWQFLFTMKRNE
+1296 
-1310 YFVFPNEKTGFNP
+1310 
-1323 NEIDLLDPNN
+1323 
-1333 AAEISK
+1333 
-1339 NLFRVQKLTS
+1339 
-1349 KDYFFRLHL
+1349 
-1358 ETNVDTPKE
+1358 
-1367 LSGITYARLSL
+1367 
-1378 KGIVGIVK
+1378 
-1386 VRINHLGQIVAV
+1386 
-1398 GEY
+1398 

>member
-1 MYIKYHFDMR
+1 MK

-23 GWAFVTEAENEKE
+23 GWALVNEAESENE

-95 NEGFITENSVLC
+95 KEGFITEDSVLC
-107 EKGNHTTFET
+107 EKGNHSTFET
-117 RRLRAKAVTEE
+117 RLLRAKAVTEE
-128 ISVEELARVLIMLN
+128 ISLEELARVLIMLN

-154 SGEEGNLIDGMTVAR
+154 SSEDGNLIDGMTVAR

-190 KYIPDFYPS
+190 KFIPDFYPS
-199 DLIAEFEAVWNCQ
+199 DLYAEFEAVWNCQ
-212 KQFYADVLTDELRE
+212 KQFYTDMLTDELRE

-240 AAPLGLKGIKR
+240 AAPLGVKGIKR
-251 SGTVVDQRVE
+251 NGTIAEQRVE

-283 QKINSQIRGTSGYL
+283 QKINSQIRATSGYL

-371 FYQRPLKSQKGL
+371 FYQRPLKSQKSL

-453 HGTRI
+453 YGTRI

-464 LDLYREL
+464 LNLYREL

-478 ESELIKLLFG
+478 EAEIIKLLFG
-488 GKKGLSLN
+488 GEKGLSLN
-496 FHKVEGNR
+496 FHKIEGNR
-504 TMATFIK
+504 TMAAFIK

-526 FSKISYD
+526 FSKIPYY

-543 DTLGFKSG
+543 DALGFKYG
-551 FLNFNPTLEGKG
+551 FLNFNPALEGKD

-585 TGNER
+585 TGNEK

-595 SNFLNMDKESAAA
+595 GNLLNMDKESAAV

-640 VACEYAGYCHS
+640 VACEYAGYRHS

-665 VDTIPLLS
+665 VDTIPLLP
-673 RNSLRNPVV
+673 RNSLHNPVV

-695 VSESYGKPDEI
+695 VTKSYGKPDEI

-714 KKSATEREQMTRDIA
+714 KKSATEREQMTRNIA
-729 RASAEND
+729 RANAEND

-742 QEEFNIQNVSR
+742 QEEFNIQNVTR

-768 GFKTLYTQTYIPREK
+768 GFKTLYTQTYIPRDK
-783 LFSKEFD
+783 LFFSKEFD

-826 YVLAKYGEY
+826 YVLAKYGEH

-868 DDIPDGFINRDLRD
+868 DDIPNGFINRDLRD

-923 ELNWNKYYQLGL
+923 ELNWDKYDQLGL
-935 TEIVTDHDGRHI
+935 TEIVKDHDGRQI
-947 RRIKHW
+947 RRIKDW

-986 SDKTGSIYAIEKKE
+986 SDKGGSIYAIEKKE

-1013 PMPLDEFRVEAR
+1013 PMPLGEFRVEAR
-1025 RHLENVLISIKAK
+1025 HHLENVLISIKAK
-1038 NKVVTRNVNITRG
+1038 NKVATRNVNITRS
-1051 SDGKTHRTVQLTPRG
+1051 SDCKTHRTVQLTPRG

-1072 VYGHRRQCI
+1072 IYGHRRQCI

-1086 VGSAFNKE
+1086 VGGTFNEE
-1094 KINTVSNS
+1094 KIKTVSNP
-1102 QFREALLRRYA
+1102 QIREALLRRLA

-1130 NPIYLNDDHT
+1130 NPVYIDDDNT
-1140 KQVPQKVKT
+1140 KQVSQKVKT
-1149 VTFEEVF
+1149 VTYEDVF
-1156 TIRKPIDKDLNI
+1156 TIRKPIDKDLKI
-1168 DKVVDTHIREIL
+1168 DKVVDGRVRQIL
-1180 QQRLSEYGDDAKKAF
+1180 QERLDEYGGDAKNAF

-1200 NPIWLNRE
+1200 SPIWLNRE

-1237 ILNIN
+1237 ILNSN

-1262 LDEKGNLQEHVVS
+1262 LDENGNLQEHVVS

-1283 RQHQPIVD
+1283 RQNLPIVD
-1291 REYNK
+1291 YEYNK

-1339 NLFRVQKLTS
+1339 NLFRVQKLAT
-1349 KDYFFRLHL
+1349 KDYFFRHHL

-1367 LSGITYARLSL
+1367 LSGVTYARLSL

>member
-1 MYIKYHFDMR
+1 MR

-212 KQFYADVLTDELRE
+212 KQFYTDMLTDELRE

-345 RIWEKQAKFHKEL
+345 SIWEKQAKFHKEL

-478 ESELIKLLFG
+478 ESEIIKLLFG

-826 YVLAKYGEY
+826 YVLAKYGEH
-835 GSNGAITYKERIDH
+835 GSNGAIAYKERIDH

-859 KHDKLLMTT
+859 KHDKLLMIT

-923 ELNWNKYYQLGL
+923 ELNWDKYDQLGL
-935 TEIVTDHDGRHI
+935 TEIVKDHDGRQI
-947 RRIKHW
+947 RRIKDW

-986 SDKTGSIYAIEKKE
+986 SDKGGSIYAIEKKE

-1013 PMPLDEFRVEAR
+1013 PMPLGEFRVEAR

-1038 NKVVTRNVNITRG
+1038 NKVVTRNVNITCG
-1051 SDGKTHRTVQLTPRG
+1051 SDGKTHRIVQLTPRG

-1094 KINTVSNS
+1094 KINTVSNP
-1102 QFREALLRRYA
+1102 QFREALLRRYT

-1168 DKVVDTHIREIL
+1168 DKVVDARIREIL

-1195 ANLDE
+1195 ANLNE

-1262 LDEKGNLQEHVVS
+1262 LDENGNLQEHVVS

>member
-1 MYIKYHFDMR
+1 MK

-23 GWAFVTEAENEKE
+23 GWALVNEAESENE

-95 NEGFITENSVLC
+95 KEGFITEDSVLC
-107 EKGNHTTFET
+107 EKGNHSTFET
-117 RRLRAKAVTEE
+117 RLLRAKAVTEE
-128 ISVEELARVLIMLN
+128 ISLEELARVLIMLN

-154 SGEEGNLIDGMTVAR
+154 SSEDGNLIDGMTVAR

-190 KYIPDFYPS
+190 KFIPDFYPS
-199 DLIAEFEAVWNCQ
+199 DLYAEFEAVWNCQ
-212 KQFYADVLTDELRE
+212 KQFYTDMLTDELRE

-240 AAPLGLKGIKR
+240 AAPLGVKGIKR
-251 SGTVVDQRVE
+251 NGTIAEQRVE

-283 QKINSQIRGTSGYL
+283 QKINSQIRATSGYL

-371 FYQRPLKSQKGL
+371 FYQRPLKSQKSL

-453 HGTRI
+453 YGTRI

-464 LDLYREL
+464 LNLYREL

-478 ESELIKLLFG
+478 EAEIIKLLFG
-488 GKKGLSLN
+488 GEKGLSLN
-496 FHKVEGNR
+496 FHKIEGNR
-504 TMATFIK
+504 TMAAFIK

-526 FSKISYD
+526 FSKIPYY

-543 DTLGFKSG
+543 DALGFKYG
-551 FLNFNPTLEGKG
+551 FLNFNPALEGKD

-585 TGNER
+585 TGNEK

-595 SNFLNMDKESAAA
+595 GNLLNMDKESAAV

-614 ESDYGSLSSKAM
+614 EYDYGSLSSKAM
-626 RRILPHMMDGLEYS
+626 RRILPYMMDGLEYS
-640 VACEYAGYCHS
+640 VACEYAGYRHS

-665 VDTIPLLS
+665 VDTIPLLP
-673 RNSLRNPVV
+673 RNSLHNPVV

-695 VSESYGKPDEI
+695 VTKSYGKPDEI

-714 KKSATEREQMTRDIA
+714 KKSATEREQMTRNIA
-729 RASAEND
+729 RANAEND

-768 GFKTLYTQTYIPREK
+768 GFKTLYTQTYIPRDK
-783 LFSKEFD
+783 LFFSKEFD

-826 YVLAKYGEY
+826 YVLAKYGEH

-868 DDIPDGFINRDLRD
+868 DDIPNGFINRDLRD

-923 ELNWNKYYQLGL
+923 ELNWDKYDQLGL
-935 TEIVTDHDGRHI
+935 TEIVKDHDGRQI
-947 RRIKHW
+947 RRIKDW

-986 SDKTGSIYAIEKKE
+986 SDKGGSIYAIEKKE

-1013 PMPLDEFRVEAR
+1013 PMPLGEFRVEAR
-1025 RHLENVLISIKAK
+1025 HHLENVLISIKAK
-1038 NKVVTRNVNITRG
+1038 NKVATRNVNITRS
-1051 SDGKTHRTVQLTPRG
+1051 SDCKTHRTVQLTPRG

-1072 VYGHRRQCI
+1072 IYGHRRQCI

-1086 VGSAFNKE
+1086 VGGTFNEE
-1094 KINTVSNS
+1094 KIKTVSNP
-1102 QFREALLRRYA
+1102 QIREALLRRLA

-1130 NPIYLNDDHT
+1130 NPVYIDDDNT
-1140 KQVPQKVKT
+1140 KQVSQKVKT
-1149 VTFEEVF
+1149 VTYEDVF
-1156 TIRKPIDKDLNI
+1156 TIRKPIDKDLKI
-1168 DKVVDTHIREIL
+1168 DKVVDGRVRQIL
-1180 QQRLSEYGDDAKKAF
+1180 QERLDEYGGDAKNAF

-1200 NPIWLNRE
+1200 SPIWLNRE

-1237 ILNIN
+1237 ILNSN

-1283 RQHQPIVD
+1283 RQNLPIVD
-1291 REYNK
+1291 YEYNK

-1339 NLFRVQKLTS
+1339 NLFRVQKLAT
-1349 KDYFFRLHL
+1349 KDYFFRHHL

-1367 LSGITYARLSL
+1367 LSGVTYARLSL

>member
-1 MYIKYHFDMR
+1 MR

-212 KQFYADVLTDELRE
+212 KQFYTDMLTDELRE

-416 PLFQCFKIWQSINN
+416 PLFQCFKIWQCINN

-478 ESELIKLLFG
+478 ESEIIKLLFG

-526 FSKISYD
+526 FSKIPYY

-826 YVLAKYGEY
+826 YVLAKYGEH
-835 GSNGAITYKERIDH
+835 GSNGAIAYKERIDH

-859 KHDKLLMTT
+859 KHDKLLMIT

-923 ELNWNKYYQLGL
+923 ELNWDKYDQLGL
-935 TEIVTDHDGRHI
+935 TEIVKDHDGRQI
-947 RRIKHW
+947 RRIKDW

-986 SDKTGSIYAIEKKE
+986 SDKGGSIYAIEKKE

-1013 PMPLDEFRVEAR
+1013 PMPLGEFRVEAR

-1038 NKVVTRNVNITRG
+1038 NKVVTRNVNITCG
-1051 SDGKTHRTVQLTPRG
+1051 SDGKTHRIVQLTPRG

-1094 KINTVSNS
+1094 KINTVSNP
-1102 QFREALLRRYA
+1102 QFREALLRRYT

-1168 DKVVDTHIREIL
+1168 DKVVDAHIREIL

-1195 ANLDE
+1195 ANLNE

-1339 NLFRVQKLTS
+1339 NLFRVQKLAT
-1349 KDYFFRLHL
+1349 KDYLFRHHL

-1367 LSGITYARLSL
+1367 LSGVTYARLSL

>member
-1 MYIKYHFDMR
+1 MK

-23 GWAFVTEAENEKE
+23 GWALVNEAESENE

-95 NEGFITENSVLC
+95 KEGFITEDSVLC
-107 EKGNHTTFET
+107 EKGNHSTFET

-128 ISVEELARVLIMLN
+128 ISLEELARVLIMLN

-154 SGEEGNLIDGMTVAR
+154 SCEDGNLIDGMTVAR

-190 KYIPDFYPS
+190 KFIPDFYPS
-199 DLIAEFEAVWNCQ
+199 DLYAEFEAVWNCQ
-212 KQFYADVLTDELRE
+212 KQFYTDMLTDELRE

-240 AAPLGLKGIKR
+240 AAPLGVKGIKR
-251 SGTVVDQRVE
+251 NGTIAEQRVE

-283 QKINSQIRGTSGYL
+283 QKINSQIRATSGYL

-371 FYQRPLKSQKGL
+371 FYQRPLKSQKSL

-453 HGTRI
+453 YGTRI

-464 LDLYREL
+464 LNLYREL

-478 ESELIKLLFG
+478 EAEIIKLLFG
-488 GKKGLSLN
+488 GEKGLSLN
-496 FHKVEGNR
+496 FHKIEGNR
-504 TMATFIK
+504 TMAAFIK

-526 FSKISYD
+526 FSKIPYY

-543 DTLGFKSG
+543 DALGFKYG
-551 FLNFNPTLEGKG
+551 FLNFNPALEGKD

-585 TGNER
+585 TGNEK

-595 SNFLNMDKESAAA
+595 GNLLNMDKESAAV

-640 VACEYAGYCHS
+640 VACEYAGYRHS

-665 VDTIPLLS
+665 VDTIPLLP
-673 RNSLRNPVV
+673 RNSLHNPVV

-695 VSESYGKPDEI
+695 VTKSYGKPDEI

-714 KKSATEREQMTRDIA
+714 KKSATEREQMTRNIA
-729 RASAEND
+729 RANAEND

-768 GFKTLYTQTYIPREK
+768 GFKTLYTQTYIPRDK
-783 LFSKEFD
+783 LFFSKEFD

-923 ELNWNKYYQLGL
+923 ELNWDKYDQLGL
-935 TEIVTDHDGRHI
+935 TEIVKDHDGRQI
-947 RRIKHW
+947 RRIKDW

-986 SDKTGSIYAIEKKE
+986 SDKGGSIYAIEKKE

-1013 PMPLDEFRVEAR
+1013 PMPLGEFRVEAR
-1025 RHLENVLISIKAK
+1025 HHLENVLISIKAK
-1038 NKVVTRNVNITRG
+1038 NKVATRNVNITRS
-1051 SDGKTHRTVQLTPRG
+1051 SDCKTHRTVQLTPRG

-1086 VGSAFNKE
+1086 VGGTFNEE
-1094 KINTVSNS
+1094 KIKTVSNP
-1102 QFREALLRRYA
+1102 QIREALLRRLA

-1130 NPIYLNDDHT
+1130 NPVYIDDDNT
-1140 KQVPQKVKT
+1140 KQVSQKVKT
-1149 VTFEEVF
+1149 VTYEDVF
-1156 TIRKPIDKDLNI
+1156 TIRKPIDKDLKI
-1168 DKVVDTHIREIL
+1168 DKVVDGRVRQIL
-1180 QQRLSEYGDDAKKAF
+1180 QERLDEYGGDAKNAF

-1200 NPIWLNRE
+1200 SPIWLNRE

-1237 ILNIN
+1237 ILNSN

-1262 LDEKGNLQEHVVS
+1262 LDENGNLQEHVVS

-1283 RQHQPIVD
+1283 RQNLPIVD
-1291 REYNK
+1291 YEYNK

-1339 NLFRVQKLTS
+1339 NLFRVQKLAT
-1349 KDYFFRLHL
+1349 KDYFFRHHL

-1367 LSGITYARLSL
+1367 LSGVTYARLSL

>member
-1 MYIKYHFDMR
+1 MR

-251 SGTVVDQRVE
+251 SGTVADQRVE

-478 ESELIKLLFG
+478 ESEIIKLLFG

-585 TGNER
+585 TGNEK

-595 SNFLNMDKESAAA
+595 GNLLNMDKESAAA

-923 ELNWNKYYQLGL
+923 ELNWDKYDQLGL
-935 TEIVTDHDGRHI
+935 TEIVKDHDGRQI
-947 RRIKHW
+947 RRIKDW

-986 SDKTGSIYAIEKKE
+986 SDKGGSIYAIEKKE

-1013 PMPLDEFRVEAR
+1013 PMPLGEFRVEAR

-1038 NKVVTRNVNITRG
+1038 NKVVTRNVNITCG

-1094 KINTVSNS
+1094 KINTVSNP

-1149 VTFEEVF
+1149 VTFEDVF

-1168 DKVVDTHIREIL
+1168 DKVVDARIREIL

>member
-1 MYIKYHFDMR
+1 MK

-23 GWAFVTEAENEKE
+23 GWALVNEAESENE

-95 NEGFITENSVLC
+95 KEGFITEDSVLC
-107 EKGNHTTFET
+107 ENGNHSTFET
-117 RRLRAKAVTEE
+117 RLLRAKAVTEE
-128 ISVEELARVLIMLN
+128 ISLEELARVLIMLN

-154 SGEEGNLIDGMTVAR
+154 SSEDGNLIDGMTVAR

-190 KYIPDFYPS
+190 KFIPDFYPS
-199 DLIAEFEAVWNCQ
+199 DLYAEFEAVWNCQ
-212 KQFYADVLTDELRE
+212 KQFYTDMLTDELRE

-240 AAPLGLKGIKR
+240 AAPLGVKGIKR
-251 SGTVVDQRVE
+251 NGTIAEQRVE

-283 QKINSQIRGTSGYL
+283 QKINSQIRATSGYL

-371 FYQRPLKSQKGL
+371 FYQRPLKSQKSL

-453 HGTRI
+453 YGTRI

-464 LDLYREL
+464 LNLYREL

-478 ESELIKLLFG
+478 EAEIIKLLFG
-488 GKKGLSLN
+488 GEKGLSLN
-496 FHKVEGNR
+496 FHKIEGNR
-504 TMATFIK
+504 TMAAFIK

-526 FSKISYD
+526 FSKIPYY

-543 DTLGFKSG
+543 DALGFKYG
-551 FLNFNPTLEGKG
+551 FLNFNPALEGKD

-585 TGNER
+585 TGNEK

-595 SNFLNMDKESAAA
+595 GNLLNMDKESAAA

-640 VACEYAGYCHS
+640 VACEYAGYRHS

-665 VDTIPLLS
+665 VDTIPLLP
-673 RNSLRNPVV
+673 RNSLHNPVV

-695 VSESYGKPDEI
+695 VTKSYGKPDEI

-714 KKSATEREQMTRDIA
+714 KKSATEREQMTRNIA
-729 RASAEND
+729 RANAEND

-768 GFKTLYTQTYIPREK
+768 GFKTLYTQTYIPRDK
-783 LFSKEFD
+783 LFFSKEFD

-826 YVLAKYGEY
+826 YVLAKYGEH

-859 KHDKLLMTT
+859 KHDKLLMAT
-868 DDIPDGFINRDLRD
+868 DDIPNGFINRDLRD

-923 ELNWNKYYQLGL
+923 ELNWDKYDQLGL
-935 TEIVTDHDGRHI
+935 TEIVKDHDGRQI
-947 RRIKHW
+947 RRIKDW

-986 SDKTGSIYAIEKKE
+986 SDKGGSIYAIEKKE

-1013 PMPLDEFRVEAR
+1013 PMPLGEFRVEAR
-1025 RHLENVLISIKAK
+1025 HHLENVLISIKAK
-1038 NKVVTRNVNITRG
+1038 NKVATRNVNITRS
-1051 SDGKTHRTVQLTPRG
+1051 SDCKTHRTVQLTPRG

-1072 VYGHRRQCI
+1072 IYGHRRQCI

-1086 VGSAFNKE
+1086 VGGTFNEE
-1094 KINTVSNS
+1094 KIKTVSNP
-1102 QFREALLRRYA
+1102 QIREALLRRLA

-1130 NPIYLNDDHT
+1130 NPVYIDDDNT
-1140 KQVPQKVKT
+1140 KQVSQKVKT
-1149 VTFEEVF
+1149 VTYEDVF
-1156 TIRKPIDKDLNI
+1156 TIRKPIDKDLKI
-1168 DKVVDTHIREIL
+1168 DKVVDGRVRQIL
-1180 QQRLSEYGDDAKKAF
+1180 QERLDEYGGDAKNAF

-1200 NPIWLNRE
+1200 SPIWLNRE

-1237 ILNIN
+1237 ILNSN

-1262 LDEKGNLQEHVVS
+1262 LDENGNLQEHVVS

-1283 RQHQPIVD
+1283 RQNLPVVD
-1291 REYNK
+1291 YEYNK

-1339 NLFRVQKLTS
+1339 NLFRVQKLAT
-1349 KDYFFRLHL
+1349 KDYFFRHHL

-1367 LSGITYARLSL
+1367 LSGVTYARLSL

>member
-1 MYIKYHFDMR
+1 MR

-95 NEGFITENSVLC
+95 KEGFITEDSVLC
-107 EKGNHTTFET
+107 EKGNNTTFET

-128 ISVEELARVLIMLN
+128 ISLEELARVLIMLN

-251 SGTVVDQRVE
+251 SGTVADQRVE

-453 HGTRI
+453 YGTRI

-478 ESELIKLLFG
+478 ESEIIKLLFG

-585 TGNER
+585 TGNEK

-595 SNFLNMDKESAAA
+595 GNLLNMDKESAAA

-640 VACEYAGYCHS
+640 VACEYAGYRHS

-665 VDTIPLLS
+665 VDTIPLLP

-736 KYRKVL
+736 KYRKVI

-826 YVLAKYGEY
+826 YVLAKYGEH
-835 GSNGAITYKERIDH
+835 GSNGVIAYKERIDH

-923 ELNWNKYYQLGL
+923 ELNWDKYDQLGL
-935 TEIVTDHDGRHI
+935 TEIVKDHDGRQI
-947 RRIKHW
+947 RRIKDW

-986 SDKTGSIYAIEKKE
+986 SDKGGSIYAIEKKE

-1013 PMPLDEFRVEAR
+1013 PMPLGEFRVEAR

-1038 NKVVTRNVNITRG
+1038 NKVVTRNVNITCG

-1094 KINTVSNS
+1094 KINTVSNP
-1102 QFREALLRRYA
+1102 QFREVLLRRYA

-1140 KQVPQKVKT
+1140 KQVPQNVKT

-1168 DKVVDTHIREIL
+1168 DKVVDARIREIL

-1223 AIALHDRRDMQGKK
+1223 AIALHDRRDMQGNK
-1237 ILNIN
+1237 ILKSN
-1242 GAPTPVDYVSTSNNH
+1242 GTPTPADYVSTSNNH

-1283 RQHQPIVD
+1283 RQHLPIVD

-1339 NLFRVQKLTS
+1339 NLFRVQKLAT
-1349 KDYFFRLHL
+1349 KNYFFRHHL

-1367 LSGITYARLSL
+1367 LSGITYKSQLGL

>member
-1 MYIKYHFDMR
+1 MK

-23 GWAFVTEAENEKE
+23 GWALVNEAESENE

-95 NEGFITENSVLC
+95 KEGFITEDSVLC
-107 EKGNHTTFET
+107 EKGNHSTFET
-117 RRLRAKAVTEE
+117 RLLRAKAVTEE
-128 ISVEELARVLIMLN
+128 ISLEELARVLIMLN

-154 SGEEGNLIDGMTVAR
+154 SSEDGNLIDGMTVAR

-190 KYIPDFYPS
+190 KFIPDFYPS
-199 DLIAEFEAVWNCQ
+199 DLYAEFEAVWNCQ
-212 KQFYADVLTDELRE
+212 KQFYTDMLTDELRE

-240 AAPLGLKGIKR
+240 AAPLGVKGIKR
-251 SGTVVDQRVE
+251 NGTIAEQRVE

-283 QKINSQIRGTSGYL
+283 QKINSQIRATSGYL

-358 TEELKHELRDIII
+358 TEDLKHELRDIII
-371 FYQRPLKSQKGL
+371 FYQRPLKSQKSL

-453 HGTRI
+453 YGTRI

-464 LDLYREL
+464 LNLYREL

-478 ESELIKLLFG
+478 EAEIIKLLFG
-488 GKKGLSLN
+488 GEKGLSLN
-496 FHKVEGNR
+496 FHKIEGNR
-504 TMATFIK
+504 TMAAFIK

-526 FSKISYD
+526 FSKIPYY

-543 DTLGFKSG
+543 DALGFKYG
-551 FLNFNPTLEGKG
+551 FLNFNPALEGKD

-571 LWHLLYSYSDDNSA
+571 LWHLLYSYSEDNSA
-585 TGNER
+585 TGNEK

-595 SNFLNMDKESAAA
+595 GNLLNMDKESAAV

-640 VACEYAGYCHS
+640 VACEYAGYRHS

-665 VDTIPLLS
+665 VDTIPLLP
-673 RNSLRNPVV
+673 RNSLHNPVV

-695 VSESYGKPDEI
+695 VTKSYGKPDEI

-714 KKSATEREQMTRDIA
+714 KKSATEREQMTRNIA
-729 RASAEND
+729 RANAEND

-768 GFKTLYTQTYIPREK
+768 GFKTLYTQTYIPRDK
-783 LFSKEFD
+783 LFFSKEFD

-868 DDIPDGFINRDLRD
+868 DDIPNGFINRDLRD

-923 ELNWNKYYQLGL
+923 ELNWDKYDQLGL
-935 TEIVTDHDGRHI
+935 TEIVKDHDGRQI
-947 RRIKHW
+947 RRIKDW

-986 SDKTGSIYAIEKKE
+986 SDKGGSIYAIEKKE

-1013 PMPLDEFRVEAR
+1013 PMPLGEFRVEAR
-1025 RHLENVLISIKAK
+1025 HHLENVLISIKAK
-1038 NKVVTRNVNITRG
+1038 NKVATRNVNITRS
-1051 SDGKTHRTVQLTPRG
+1051 SDCKTHRTVQLTPRG

-1072 VYGHRRQCI
+1072 IYGHRRQCI

-1086 VGSAFNKE
+1086 VGGTFNEE
-1094 KINTVSNS
+1094 KIKTVSNP
-1102 QFREALLRRYA
+1102 QIREALLRRLA

-1130 NPIYLNDDHT
+1130 NPVYIDDDNT
-1140 KQVPQKVKT
+1140 KQVSQKVKT
-1149 VTFEEVF
+1149 VTYEDVF
-1156 TIRKPIDKDLNI
+1156 TIRKPIDKDLKI
-1168 DKVVDTHIREIL
+1168 DKVVDGRVRQIL
-1180 QQRLSEYGDDAKKAF
+1180 QERLDEYGGDAKNAF

-1200 NPIWLNRE
+1200 SPIWLNRE

-1237 ILNIN
+1237 ILNSN

-1262 LDEKGNLQEHVVS
+1262 LDENGNLQEHVVS

-1283 RQHQPIVD
+1283 RQNLPIVD
-1291 REYNK
+1291 YEYNK

-1339 NLFRVQKLTS
+1339 NLFRVQKLAT
-1349 KDYFFRLHL
+1349 KDYFFRHHL

-1367 LSGITYARLSL
+1367 LSGVTYARLSL

>member
-1 MYIKYHFDMR
+1 MK

-23 GWAFVTEAENEKE
+23 GWALVNEAESENE

-95 NEGFITENSVLC
+95 KEGFITEDSVLC
-107 EKGNHTTFET
+107 EKGNHSTFET
-117 RRLRAKAVTEE
+117 RLLRAKAVTEE
-128 ISVEELARVLIMLN
+128 ISLEELARVLIMLN

-154 SGEEGNLIDGMTVAR
+154 SSEDGNLIDGMTVAR

-190 KYIPDFYPS
+190 KFIPDFYPS
-199 DLIAEFEAVWNCQ
+199 DLYAEFEAVWNCQ
-212 KQFYADVLTDELRE
+212 KQFYTDMLTDELRE

-240 AAPLGLKGIKR
+240 AAPLGVKGIKR
-251 SGTVVDQRVE
+251 NGTIAEQRVE

-283 QKINSQIRGTSGYL
+283 QKINSQIRATSGYL

-371 FYQRPLKSQKGL
+371 FYQRPLKSQKSL

-453 HGTRI
+453 YGTRI

-464 LDLYREL
+464 LNLYREL

-478 ESELIKLLFG
+478 EAEIIKLLFG
-488 GKKGLSLN
+488 GEKGLSLN
-496 FHKVEGNR
+496 FHKIEGNR
-504 TMATFIK
+504 TMAAFIK

-526 FSKISYD
+526 FSKIPYY

-543 DTLGFKSG
+543 DALGFKYG
-551 FLNFNPTLEGKG
+551 FLNFNPALEGKD

-585 TGNER
+585 TGNEK
-590 LVERI
+590 LIERI
-595 SNFLNMDKESAAA
+595 GNLLNMDKESAAA

-640 VACEYAGYCHS
+640 VACEYAGYRHS

-665 VDTIPLLS
+665 VDTIPLLP
-673 RNSLRNPVV
+673 RNSLHNPVV

-695 VSESYGKPDEI
+695 VTKSYGKPDEI

-714 KKSATEREQMTRDIA
+714 KKSATEREQMTRNIA
-729 RASAEND
+729 RANAEND

-768 GFKTLYTQTYIPREK
+768 GFKTLYTQTYIPRDK
-783 LFSKEFD
+783 LFFSKEFD

-826 YVLAKYGEY
+826 YVLAKYGEH

-868 DDIPDGFINRDLRD
+868 DDIPNGFINRDLRD

-923 ELNWNKYYQLGL
+923 ELNWDKYDQLGL
-935 TEIVTDHDGRHI
+935 TEIVKDHDGRQI
-947 RRIKHW
+947 RRIKDW

-986 SDKTGSIYAIEKKE
+986 SDKGGSIYAIEKKE

-1013 PMPLDEFRVEAR
+1013 PMPLGEFRVEAR
-1025 RHLENVLISIKAK
+1025 HHLENVLISIKAK
-1038 NKVVTRNVNITRG
+1038 NKVATRNVNITRS
-1051 SDGKTHRTVQLTPRG
+1051 SDCKTHRTVQLTPRG

-1072 VYGHRRQCI
+1072 IYGHRRQCI

-1086 VGSAFNKE
+1086 VGGTFNEE
-1094 KINTVSNS
+1094 KIKTVSNP
-1102 QFREALLRRYA
+1102 QIREALLRRLA

-1130 NPIYLNDDHT
+1130 NPVYIDDDNT
-1140 KQVPQKVKT
+1140 KQVSQKVKT
-1149 VTFEEVF
+1149 VTYEDVF
-1156 TIRKPIDKDLNI
+1156 TIRKPIDKDLKI
-1168 DKVVDTHIREIL
+1168 DKVVDGRVRQIL
-1180 QQRLSEYGDDAKKAF
+1180 QERLDEYGGDAKNAF

-1200 NPIWLNRE
+1200 SPIWLNRE

-1237 ILNIN
+1237 ILNSN

-1262 LDEKGNLQEHVVS
+1262 LDENGNLQEHVVS

-1283 RQHQPIVD
+1283 RQNLPVVD
-1291 REYNK
+1291 YEYNK

-1339 NLFRVQKLTS
+1339 NLFRVQKLAT
-1349 KDYFFRLHL
+1349 KDYFFRHHL

-1367 LSGITYARLSL
+1367 LSGVTYARLSL

>member
-1 MYIKYHFDMR
+1 MK

-23 GWAFVTEAENEKE
+23 GWALVNEAESENE

-95 NEGFITENSVLC
+95 KEGFITEDSVLC
-107 EKGNHTTFET
+107 EKGNHSTFET
-117 RRLRAKAVTEE
+117 RLLRAKAVTEE
-128 ISVEELARVLIMLN
+128 ISLEELARVLIMLN

-154 SGEEGNLIDGMTVAR
+154 SSEDGNLIDGMTVAR

-190 KYIPDFYPS
+190 KFIPDFYPS
-199 DLIAEFEAVWNCQ
+199 DLYAEFEAVWNCQ
-212 KQFYADVLTDELRE
+212 KQFYTDMLTDELRE

-240 AAPLGLKGIKR
+240 AAPLGVKGIKR
-251 SGTVVDQRVE
+251 NGTIAEQRVE

-283 QKINSQIRGTSGYL
+283 QKINSQIRATSGYL

-371 FYQRPLKSQKGL
+371 FYQRPLKSQKSL

-453 HGTRI
+453 YGTRI

-464 LDLYREL
+464 LNLYREL

-478 ESELIKLLFG
+478 EAEIIKLLFG
-488 GKKGLSLN
+488 GEKGLSLN
-496 FHKVEGNR
+496 FHKIEGNR
-504 TMATFIK
+504 TMAAFIK

-526 FSKISYD
+526 FSKIPYY

-543 DTLGFKSG
+543 DAVGFKYG
-551 FLNFNPTLEGKG
+551 FLNFNPALEGKD

-571 LWHLLYSYSDDNSA
+571 LWHLLYSYSEDNSA
-585 TGNER
+585 TGNEK

-595 SNFLNMDKESAAA
+595 GNLLNMDKESAAA

-640 VACEYAGYCHS
+640 VACEYAGYRHS

-665 VDTIPLLS
+665 VDTIPLLP
-673 RNSLRNPVV
+673 RNSLHNPVV

-695 VSESYGKPDEI
+695 VTKSYGKPDEI

-714 KKSATEREQMTRDIA
+714 KKSATEREQMTRNIA
-729 RASAEND
+729 RANAEND

-768 GFKTLYTQTYIPREK
+768 GFKTLYTQTYIPRDK
-783 LFSKEFD
+783 LFFSKEFD

-868 DDIPDGFINRDLRD
+868 DDIPNGFINRDLRD

-923 ELNWNKYYQLGL
+923 ELNWDKYDQLGL
-935 TEIVTDHDGRHI
+935 TEIVKDHDGRQI
-947 RRIKHW
+947 RRIKDW

-986 SDKTGSIYAIEKKE
+986 SDKGGSIYAIEKKE

-1013 PMPLDEFRVEAR
+1013 PMPLGEFRVEAR
-1025 RHLENVLISIKAK
+1025 HHLENVLISIKAK
-1038 NKVVTRNVNITRG
+1038 NKVATRNVNITRS
-1051 SDGKTHRTVQLTPRG
+1051 SDCKTHRTVQLTPRG

-1072 VYGHRRQCI
+1072 IYGHRRQCI

-1086 VGSAFNKE
+1086 VGGTFNEE
-1094 KINTVSNS
+1094 KIKTVSNP
-1102 QFREALLRRYA
+1102 QIREALLRRLA

-1130 NPIYLNDDHT
+1130 NPVYIDDDNT
-1140 KQVPQKVKT
+1140 KQVSQKVKT
-1149 VTFEEVF
+1149 VTYEDVF
-1156 TIRKPIDKDLNI
+1156 TIRKPIDKDLKI
-1168 DKVVDTHIREIL
+1168 DKVVDGRVRQIL
-1180 QQRLSEYGDDAKKAF
+1180 QERLDEYGGDAKNAF

-1200 NPIWLNRE
+1200 SPIWLNRE

-1237 ILNIN
+1237 ILNSN

-1262 LDEKGNLQEHVVS
+1262 LDENGNLQEHVVS

-1283 RQHQPIVD
+1283 RQNLPVVD
-1291 REYNK
+1291 YEYNK

-1339 NLFRVQKLTS
+1339 NLFRVQKLAT
-1349 KDYFFRLHL
+1349 KDYFFRHHL

-1367 LSGITYARLSL
+1367 LSGVTYARLSL

>member
-1 MYIKYHFDMR
+1 MK

-23 GWAFVTEAENEKE
+23 GWALVNEAESENE

-95 NEGFITENSVLC
+95 KEGFITEDSVLC
-107 EKGNHTTFET
+107 EKGNHSTFET
-117 RRLRAKAVTEE
+117 RLLRAKAVTEE
-128 ISVEELARVLIMLN
+128 ISLEELARVLIMLN

-154 SGEEGNLIDGMTVAR
+154 SSEDGNLIDGMTVAR

-190 KYIPDFYPS
+190 KFIPDFYPS
-199 DLIAEFEAVWNCQ
+199 DLYAEFEAVWNCQ
-212 KQFYADVLTDELRE
+212 KQFYTDMLTDELRE

-240 AAPLGLKGIKR
+240 AAPLGVKGIKR
-251 SGTVVDQRVE
+251 NGTIAEQRVE

-283 QKINSQIRGTSGYL
+283 QKINSQIRATSGYL

-371 FYQRPLKSQKGL
+371 FYQRPLKSQKSL

-453 HGTRI
+453 YGTRI

-464 LDLYREL
+464 LNLYREL

-478 ESELIKLLFG
+478 EAEIIKLLFG
-488 GKKGLSLN
+488 GEKGLSLN
-496 FHKVEGNR
+496 FHKIEGNR
-504 TMATFIK
+504 TMAAFIK

-526 FSKISYD
+526 FSKIPYY

-543 DTLGFKSG
+543 DALGFKYG
-551 FLNFNPTLEGKG
+551 FLNFNPALEGKD

-585 TGNER
+585 TGNEK
-590 LVERI
+590 LIERI
-595 SNFLNMDKESAAA
+595 GNLLNMDKESAAA

-640 VACEYAGYCHS
+640 VACEYAGYRHS

-665 VDTIPLLS
+665 VDTIPLLP
-673 RNSLRNPVV
+673 RNSLHNPVV

-695 VSESYGKPDEI
+695 VTKSYGKPDEI

-714 KKSATEREQMTRDIA
+714 KKSATEREQMTRNIA
-729 RASAEND
+729 RANAEND

-768 GFKTLYTQTYIPREK
+768 GFKTLYTQTYIPRDK
-783 LFSKEFD
+783 LFFSKEFD

-826 YVLAKYGEY
+826 YVLAKYGEH

-868 DDIPDGFINRDLRD
+868 DDIPNGFINRDLRD

-923 ELNWNKYYQLGL
+923 ELNWDKYDQLGL
-935 TEIVTDHDGRHI
+935 TEIVKDHDGRQI
-947 RRIKHW
+947 RRIKDW

-986 SDKTGSIYAIEKKE
+986 SDKGGSIYAIEKKE

-1013 PMPLDEFRVEAR
+1013 PMPLGEFRVEAR
-1025 RHLENVLISIKAK
+1025 HHLENVLISIKAK
-1038 NKVVTRNVNITRG
+1038 NKVATRNVNITRS
-1051 SDGKTHRTVQLTPRG
+1051 SDCKTHRTVQLTPRG

-1072 VYGHRRQCI
+1072 IYGHRRQCI

-1086 VGSAFNKE
+1086 VGGTFNEE
-1094 KINTVSNS
+1094 KIKTVSNP
-1102 QFREALLRRYA
+1102 QIREALLRRLA

-1130 NPIYLNDDHT
+1130 NPVYIDDDNT
-1140 KQVPQKVKT
+1140 KQVSQKVKT
-1149 VTFEEVF
+1149 VTYEDVF
-1156 TIRKPIDKDLNI
+1156 TIRKPIDKDLKI
-1168 DKVVDTHIREIL
+1168 DKVVDGRVRQIL
-1180 QQRLSEYGDDAKKAF
+1180 QERLDEYGGDAKNAF

-1200 NPIWLNRE
+1200 SPIWLNRE

-1237 ILNIN
+1237 ILNSN

-1262 LDEKGNLQEHVVS
+1262 LDENGNLQEHVVS

-1283 RQHQPIVD
+1283 RQNLPIVD
-1291 REYNK
+1291 YEYNK

-1339 NLFRVQKLTS
+1339 NLFRVQKLAT
-1349 KDYFFRLHL
+1349 KDYFFRHHL

-1367 LSGITYARLSL
+1367 LSGVTYARLSL

>member
-1 MYIKYHFDMR
+1 MK

-23 GWAFVTEAENEKE
+23 GWALVNEAESENE

-95 NEGFITENSVLC
+95 KEGFITEDSVLC
-107 EKGNHTTFET
+107 EKGNHSTFET
-117 RRLRAKAVTEE
+117 RLLRAKAVTEE
-128 ISVEELARVLIMLN
+128 ISLEELARVLIMLN

-154 SGEEGNLIDGMTVAR
+154 SSEDGNLIDGMTVAR

-190 KYIPDFYPS
+190 KFIPDFYPS
-199 DLIAEFEAVWNCQ
+199 DLYAEFEAVWNCQ
-212 KQFYADVLTDELRE
+212 KQFYTDMLTDELRE

-240 AAPLGLKGIKR
+240 AAPLGVKGIKR
-251 SGTVVDQRVE
+251 NGTIAEQRVE

-283 QKINSQIRGTSGYL
+283 QKINSQIRATSGYL

-371 FYQRPLKSQKGL
+371 FYQRPLKSQKSL
-383 INYCEFE
+383 ISYCEFE

-453 HGTRI
+453 YGTRI

-464 LDLYREL
+464 LNLYREL

-478 ESELIKLLFG
+478 EAEIIKLLFG
-488 GKKGLSLN
+488 GEKGLSLN
-496 FHKVEGNR
+496 FHKIEGNR
-504 TMATFIK
+504 TMAAFIK

-526 FSKISYD
+526 FSKIPYY

-543 DTLGFKSG
+543 DALGFKYG
-551 FLNFNPTLEGKG
+551 FLNFNPALEGKD

-585 TGNER
+585 TGNEK
-590 LVERI
+590 LIERI
-595 SNFLNMDKESAAA
+595 GNLLNMDKESAAA

-640 VACEYAGYCHS
+640 VACEYAGYRHS

-665 VDTIPLLS
+665 VDTIPLLP
-673 RNSLRNPVV
+673 RNSLHNPVV

-695 VSESYGKPDEI
+695 VTKSYGKPDEI

-714 KKSATEREQMTRDIA
+714 KKSATEREQMTRNIA
-729 RASAEND
+729 RANAEND

-768 GFKTLYTQTYIPREK
+768 GFKTLYTQTYIPRDK
-783 LFSKEFD
+783 LFFSKEFD

-826 YVLAKYGEY
+826 YVLAKYGEH

-868 DDIPDGFINRDLRD
+868 DDIPNGFINRDLRD

-923 ELNWNKYYQLGL
+923 ELNWDKYDQLGL
-935 TEIVTDHDGRHI
+935 TEIVKDHDGRQI
-947 RRIKHW
+947 RRIKDW

-986 SDKTGSIYAIEKKE
+986 SDKGGSIYAIEKKE

-1013 PMPLDEFRVEAR
+1013 PMPLGEFRVEAR
-1025 RHLENVLISIKAK
+1025 HHLENVLISIKAK
-1038 NKVVTRNVNITRG
+1038 NKVATRNVNITRS
-1051 SDGKTHRTVQLTPRG
+1051 SDCKTHRTVQLTPRG

-1072 VYGHRRQCI
+1072 IYGHRRQCI

-1086 VGSAFNKE
+1086 VGGTFNEE
-1094 KINTVSNS
+1094 KIKTVSNP
-1102 QFREALLRRYA
+1102 QIREALLRRLA

-1130 NPIYLNDDHT
+1130 NPVYIDDDNT
-1140 KQVPQKVKT
+1140 KQVSQKVKT
-1149 VTFEEVF
+1149 VTYEDVF
-1156 TIRKPIDKDLNI
+1156 TIRKPIDKDLKI
-1168 DKVVDTHIREIL
+1168 DKVVDGRVRQIL
-1180 QQRLSEYGDDAKKAF
+1180 QERLDEYGGDAKNAF

-1200 NPIWLNRE
+1200 SPIWLNRE

-1237 ILNIN
+1237 ILNSN

-1283 RQHQPIVD
+1283 RQNLPIVD
-1291 REYNK
+1291 YEYNK

-1339 NLFRVQKLTS
+1339 NLFRVQKLAT
-1349 KDYFFRLHL
+1349 KDYFFRHHL

-1367 LSGITYARLSL
+1367 LSGVTYARLSL

>member
-1 MYIKYHFDMR
+1 MR

-149 SRKAN
+149 SRKVN

-169 KLYDEHLTP
+169 KLYEEHLTP

-251 SGTVVDQRVE
+251 SGTVADQRVE

-478 ESELIKLLFG
+478 ESEIIKLLFG

-585 TGNER
+585 TGNEK

-595 SNFLNMDKESAAA
+595 GNLLNMDKESAAA

-640 VACEYAGYCHS
+640 VACEYAGYRHS

-665 VDTIPLLS
+665 VDTIPLLP

-706 RIEMAREL
+706 RIEMAREF

-986 SDKTGSIYAIEKKE
+986 SDKGGCIYAIEKKE

-1013 PMPLDEFRVEAR
+1013 PMPLGEFRVEAR

-1038 NKVVTRNVNITRG
+1038 NKVVTRNVNITCG

-1094 KINTVSNS
+1094 KINTVSNP

-1168 DKVVDTHIREIL
+1168 DKVVDARIREIL

-1223 AIALHDRRDMQGKK
+1223 AIALHDRRDMQGNK
-1237 ILNIN
+1237 ILKSN
-1242 GAPTPVDYVSTSNNH
+1242 GTPTPADYVSTSNNH

>member
-1 MYIKYHFDMR
+1 MK

-95 NEGFITENSVLC
+95 KEGFITEDSVLC
-107 EKGNHTTFET
+107 EKGNNTTFET

-128 ISVEELARVLIMLN
+128 ISLEELARVLIMLN

-251 SGTVVDQRVE
+251 SGTVADQRVE

-272 QLPLE
+272 QLSLE

-371 FYQRPLKSQKGL
+371 FYQRPLKSQKSL
-383 INYCEFE
+383 ISYCEFE

-396 VVDGKKKT
+396 VVDGKKNT

-478 ESELIKLLFG
+478 EAEIIKLLFG
-488 GKKGLSLN
+488 GEKGLSLN
-496 FHKVEGNR
+496 FHKVEGNH

-533 KTIAIITQVF
+533 KTIAIITPVF
-543 DTLGFKSG
+543 DALGFKSS

-585 TGNER
+585 TGNEK
-590 LVERI
+590 LVEQI
-595 SNFLNMDKESAAA
+595 GNLLNMDKESAAA

-640 VACEYAGYCHS
+640 VACEYAGYRHS

-665 VDTIPLLS
+665 VDTIPLLP

-826 YVLAKYGEY
+826 YVLAKYGEH
-835 GSNGAITYKERIDH
+835 GSNGAIAYKERIDH

-923 ELNWNKYYQLGL
+923 ELNWDKYDQLGL
-935 TEIVTDHDGRHI
+935 TEIVKDNDGRQI
-947 RRIKHW
+947 RRIKDW

-986 SDKTGSIYAIEKKE
+986 SDKGGSIYAIEKKE

-1013 PMPLDEFRVEAR
+1013 PMPLGEFRVEAR

-1038 NKVVTRNVNITRG
+1038 NKVVTRNVNITCG

-1094 KINTVSNS
+1094 KINTVSNP

-1168 DKVVDTHIREIL
+1168 DKVVDARIREIL

-1223 AIALHDRRDMQGKK
+1223 AIALHDRRDMQGNK
-1237 ILNIN
+1237 ILKSN
-1242 GAPTPVDYVSTSNNH
+1242 GTPTPADYVSTSNNH

>member
-1 MYIKYHFDMR
+1 MK

-23 GWAFVTEAENEKE
+23 GWALVNEAESENE

-95 NEGFITENSVLC
+95 KEGFITEDSVLC
-107 EKGNHTTFET
+107 EKGNHSTFET
-117 RRLRAKAVTEE
+117 RLLRAKAVTEE
-128 ISVEELARVLIMLN
+128 ISLEELARVLIMLN

-154 SGEEGNLIDGMTVAR
+154 SSEDGNLIDGMTVAR

-190 KYIPDFYPS
+190 KFIPDFYPS
-199 DLIAEFEAVWNCQ
+199 DLYAEFEAVWNCQ
-212 KQFYADVLTDELRE
+212 KQFYTDMLTDELRE

-240 AAPLGLKGIKR
+240 AAPLGVKGIKR
-251 SGTVVDQRVE
+251 NGTIAEQRVE

-283 QKINSQIRGTSGYL
+283 QKINSQIRATSGYL

-371 FYQRPLKSQKGL
+371 FYQRPLKSQKSL

-453 HGTRI
+453 YGTRI

-464 LDLYREL
+464 LNLYREL

-478 ESELIKLLFG
+478 ESEIIKLLFG
-488 GKKGLSLN
+488 GEKGLSLN
-496 FHKVEGNR
+496 FHKIEGNR

-526 FSKISYD
+526 FSKIPYY

-543 DTLGFKSG
+543 DALGFKYG
-551 FLNFNPTLEGKG
+551 FLNFNPALEGKD

-585 TGNER
+585 TGNEK

-595 SNFLNMDKESAAA
+595 GNLLNMDKESAAV

-640 VACEYAGYCHS
+640 VACEYAGYRHS

-665 VDTIPLLS
+665 VDTIPLLP
-673 RNSLRNPVV
+673 RNSLHNPVV

-695 VSESYGKPDEI
+695 VTKSYGKPDEI

-714 KKSATEREQMTRDIA
+714 KKSATEREQMTRNIA
-729 RASAEND
+729 RANAEND

-742 QEEFNIQNVSR
+742 QEEFNIQNVTR

-768 GFKTLYTQTYIPREK
+768 GFKTLYTQTYIPRDK
-783 LFSKEFD
+783 LFFSKEFD

-826 YVLAKYGEY
+826 YVLAKYGEH

-868 DDIPDGFINRDLRD
+868 DDIPNGFINRDLRD

-923 ELNWNKYYQLGL
+923 ELNWDKYDQLGL
-935 TEIVTDHDGRHI
+935 TEIVKDHDGRQI
-947 RRIKHW
+947 RRIKDW

-986 SDKTGSIYAIEKKE
+986 SDKGGSIYAIEKKE

-1013 PMPLDEFRVEAR
+1013 PMPLGEFRVEAR

-1038 NKVVTRNVNITRG
+1038 NKVVTRNVNITCG

-1094 KINTVSNS
+1094 KINTVSNP
-1102 QFREALLRRYA
+1102 QFREVLLRRYA

-1168 DKVVDTHIREIL
+1168 DKVVDARIREIL

-1223 AIALHDRRDMQGKK
+1223 AIALHDRRDMQGNK
-1237 ILNIN
+1237 ILKSN
-1242 GAPTPVDYVSTSNNH
+1242 GTPTPADYVSTSNNH

-1283 RQHQPIVD
+1283 RQHLPIVD

-1339 NLFRVQKLTS
+1339 NLFRVQKLAT
-1349 KDYFFRLHL
+1349 KNYFFRHHL

-1367 LSGITYARLSL
+1367 LSGITYKSQLGL

>member
-1 MYIKYHFDMR
+1 MK

-23 GWAFVTEAENEKE
+23 GWALVNEAESENE

-95 NEGFITENSVLC
+95 KEGFITEDSVLC
-107 EKGNHTTFET
+107 EKGNHSTFET
-117 RRLRAKAVTEE
+117 RLLRAKAVTEE
-128 ISVEELARVLIMLN
+128 ISLEELARVLIMLN

-154 SGEEGNLIDGMTVAR
+154 SSEDGNLIDGMTVAR

-190 KYIPDFYPS
+190 KFIPDFYPS
-199 DLIAEFEAVWNCQ
+199 DLYAEFEAVWNCQ
-212 KQFYADVLTDELRE
+212 KQFYTDMLTDELRE

-240 AAPLGLKGIKR
+240 AAPLGVKGIKR
-251 SGTVVDQRVE
+251 NGTIAEQRVE

-283 QKINSQIRGTSGYL
+283 QKINSQIRATSGYL

-371 FYQRPLKSQKGL
+371 FYQRPLKSQKSL

-453 HGTRI
+453 YGTRI

-464 LDLYREL
+464 LNLYREL

-478 ESELIKLLFG
+478 EAEIIKLLFG
-488 GKKGLSLN
+488 GEKGLSLN
-496 FHKVEGNR
+496 FHKIEGNR
-504 TMATFIK
+504 TMAAFIK

-526 FSKISYD
+526 FSKIPYY

-543 DTLGFKSG
+543 DALGFKYG
-551 FLNFNPTLEGKG
+551 FLNFNPALEGKD

-585 TGNER
+585 TGNEK

-595 SNFLNMDKESAAA
+595 GNLLNMDKESAAA

-640 VACEYAGYCHS
+640 VACEYAGYRHS

-659 IMSKPL
+659 IMSKSL
-665 VDTIPLLS
+665 VDTIPLLP
-673 RNSLRNPVV
+673 RNSLHNPVV

-695 VSESYGKPDEI
+695 VTKSYGKPDEI

-714 KKSATEREQMTRDIA
+714 KKSATEREQMTRNIA
-729 RASAEND
+729 RANAEND

-742 QEEFNIQNVSR
+742 QEEFNIQNVTR

-768 GFKTLYTQTYIPREK
+768 GFKTLYTQTYIPRDK
-783 LFSKEFD
+783 LFFSKEFD

-826 YVLAKYGEY
+826 YVLAKYGEH

-868 DDIPDGFINRDLRD
+868 DDIPNGFINRDLRD

-923 ELNWNKYYQLGL
+923 ELNWDKYDQLGL
-935 TEIVTDHDGRHI
+935 TEIVKDHDGRQI
-947 RRIKHW
+947 RRIKDW

-986 SDKTGSIYAIEKKE
+986 SDKGGSIYAIEKKE

-1013 PMPLDEFRVEAR
+1013 PMPLGEFRVEAR
-1025 RHLENVLISIKAK
+1025 HHLENVLISIKAK
-1038 NKVVTRNVNITRG
+1038 NKVATRNVNITRS
-1051 SDGKTHRTVQLTPRG
+1051 SDCKTHRTVQLTPRG

-1072 VYGHRRQCI
+1072 IYGHRRQCI

-1086 VGSAFNKE
+1086 VGGTFNEE
-1094 KINTVSNS
+1094 KIKTVSNP
-1102 QFREALLRRYA
+1102 QIREALLRRLA

-1130 NPIYLNDDHT
+1130 NPVYIDDDNT
-1140 KQVPQKVKT
+1140 KQVSQKVKT
-1149 VTFEEVF
+1149 VTYEDVF
-1156 TIRKPIDKDLNI
+1156 TIRKPIDKDLKI
-1168 DKVVDTHIREIL
+1168 DKVVDGRVRQIL
-1180 QQRLSEYGDDAKKAF
+1180 QERLDEYGGDAKNAF

-1200 NPIWLNRE
+1200 SPIWLNRE

-1237 ILNIN
+1237 ILNSN

-1262 LDEKGNLQEHVVS
+1262 LDENGNLQEHVVS

-1283 RQHQPIVD
+1283 RQNLPIVD
-1291 REYNK
+1291 YEYNK

-1339 NLFRVQKLTS
+1339 NLFRVQKLAT
-1349 KDYFFRLHL
+1349 KDYFFRHHL

-1367 LSGITYARLSL
+1367 LSGVTYARLSL

>member
-1 MYIKYHFDMR
+1 MA
-11 KILGLDLGTTSI
+11 
-23 GWAFVTEAENEKE
+23 AF
-36 KSSIIKL
+36 I
-43 GVRVNPLTVD
+43 
-53 EQTNFEKGKAITT
+53 Q
-66 NADRTLKR
+66 
-74 TARRNL
+74 
-80 QRYKLRREN
+80 
-89 LISLLK
+89 
-95 NEGFITENSVLC
+95 
-107 EKGNHTTFET
+107 
-117 RRLRAKAVTEE
+117 
-128 ISVEELARVLIMLN
+128 
-142 KKRGYKS
+142 
-149 SRKAN
+149 
-154 SGEEGNLIDGMTVAR
+154 
-169 KLYDEHLTP
+169 
-178 GQYTYQLLCKGK
+178 
-190 KYIPDFYPS
+190 
-199 DLIAEFEAVWNCQ
+199 
-212 KQFYADVLTDELRE
+212 
-226 ALRDKNEKQTWAIC
+226 
-240 AAPLGLKGIKR
+240 
-251 SGTVVDQRVE
+251 
-261 NYRWRTEALTK
+261 
-272 QLPLE
+272 
-277 QVVIVL
+277 
-283 QKINSQIRGTSGYL
+283 
-297 GAISDRSKELYFNH
+297 
-311 LTVGQFQMKQLSEN
+311 
-325 PNISL
+325 
-330 KNQVFYRQDYLDEFE
+330 
-345 RIWEKQAKFHKEL
+345 
-358 TEELKHELRDIII
+358 
-371 FYQRPLKSQKGL
+371 
-383 INYCEFE
+383 
-390 SSQKEV
+390 
-396 VVDGKKKT
+396 
-404 ITIGLRVCPKSS
+404 
-416 PLFQCFKIWQSINN
+416 
-430 LQITGNVIPKQQLD
+430 
-444 LFGDTTEFD
+444 
-453 HGTRI
+453 
-458 LTEEEK
+458 
-464 LDLYREL
+464 
-471 SIKESLS
+471 
-478 ESELIKLLFG
+478 
-488 GKKGLSLN
+488 
-496 FHKVEGNR
+496 
-504 TMATFIK
+504 
-511 ACHTILVINGYNDYD
+511 ACHTVLVINGYEDCD

-533 KTIAIITQVF
+533 KTMITITQVF
-543 DTLGFKSG
+543 DALGFKSD
-551 FLNFNPTLEGKG
+551 FLTFNPILDGKD
-563 YERQDAYR
+563 YERQDTYR
-571 LWHLLYSYSDDNSA
+571 LWHLLYSYSEDNST
-585 TGNER
+585 TGNEK
-590 LVERI
+590 LIERI
-595 SNFLNMDKESAAA
+595 CNLLNMDKDSATA

-614 ESDYGSLSSKAM
+614 QPDYGSLSSKAM

-640 VACEYAGYCHS
+640 VACEYAGYRHS

-665 VDTIPLLS
+665 VDTIPLLP

-695 VSESYGKPDEI
+695 VSDSYGKPDEI

-714 KKSATEREQMTRDIA
+714 KKNAKERELMTRDIA
-729 RASAEND
+729 RANAEND

-742 QEEFNIQNVSR
+742 QEEFGIQNVSR

-809 LEARS
+809 IEARS

-835 GSNGAITYKERIDH
+835 GDNGANKYKERIEH

-859 KHDKLLMTT
+859 KHDKLLMTI
-868 DDIPDGFINRDLRD
+868 DEIPDGFINRDLRD

-923 ELNWNKYYQLGL
+923 ELNWDKYDQLGL
-935 TEIVTDHDGRHI
+935 TEIVKDHDGRQI
-947 RRIKHW
+947 RRIKDW

-986 SDKTGSIYAIEKKE
+986 SDKAGSIYAIEKKE

-1013 PMPLDEFRVEAR
+1013 PMPLGEFRVEAR

-1038 NKVVTRNVNITRG
+1038 NKVVTRNVNITCG

-1094 KINTVSNS
+1094 KINTVSNP

-1149 VTFEEVF
+1149 VTFEDVF

-1168 DKVVDTHIREIL
+1168 DKVVDARIREIL

-1333 AAEISK
+1333 AAEI
-1339 NLFRVQKLTS
+1339 
-1349 KDYFFRLHL
+1349 
-1358 ETNVDTPKE
+1358 
-1367 LSGITYARLSL
+1367 ARTCLNP
-1378 KGIVGIVK
+1378 V
-1386 VRINHLGQIVAV
+1386 
-1398 GEY
+1398 

>member
-149 SRKAN
+149 SRKVN

-169 KLYDEHLTP
+169 KLYEEHLTP

-478 ESELIKLLFG
+478 ESEIIKLLFG
-488 GKKGLSLN
+488 RKKGLSLN

-742 QEEFNIQNVSR
+742 QEEFNIQSR
-753 NDIIRYRLYLELEAN
+753 KHGCLTIRSLTRL
-768 GFKTLYTQTYIPREK
+768 
-783 LFSKEFD
+783 
-790 IEHII
+790 
-795 PQARLFDDSFSNKT
+795 
-809 LEARS
+809 
-814 ANIEK
+814 
-819 GSTTAYD
+819 
-826 YVLAKYGEY
+826 
-835 GSNGAITYKERIDH
+835 
-849 LYKDGKISKT
+849 
-859 KHDKLLMTT
+859 
-868 DDIPDGFINRDLRD
+868 LR
-882 TQYIARKAREI
+882 R
-893 LESAVRVVV
+893 VV
-902 PTTGS
+902 PT
-907 VTDRLREDWQ
+907 LR
-917 LVDVMK
+917 
-923 ELNWNKYYQLGL
+923 
-935 TEIVTDHDGRHI
+935 
-947 RRIKHW
+947 
-953 TKRNDHRH
+953 
-961 HAMDALTIAF
+961 
-971 TRHSYIQYLNNLNAR
+971 
-986 SDKTGSIYAIEKKE
+986 
-1000 LYRDKNNKLRFIP
+1000 
-1013 PMPLDEFRVEAR
+1013 
-1025 RHLENVLISIKAK
+1025 
-1038 NKVVTRNVNITRG
+1038 KV
-1051 SDGKTHRTVQLTPRG
+1051 
-1066 QLHNET
+1066 
-1072 VYGHRRQCI
+1072 
-1081 VKEEK
+1081 
-1086 VGSAFNKE
+1086 A
-1094 KINTVSNS
+1094 
-1102 QFREALLRRYA
+1102 
-1113 EFGDAKKAFT
+1113 
-1123 GKNSLDK
+1123 
-1130 NPIYLNDDHT
+1130 
-1140 KQVPQKVKT
+1140 
-1149 VTFEEVF
+1149 
-1156 TIRKPIDKDLNI
+1156 
-1168 DKVVDTHIREIL
+1168 
-1180 QQRLSEYGDDAKKAF
+1180 QRLTTMCWQNTASTEAME
-1195 ANLDE
+1195 L
-1200 NPIWLNRE
+1200 LH
-1208 RGIAIKRVTI
+1208 IK
-1218 YGVSN
+1218 
-1223 AIALHDRRDMQGKK
+1223 
-1237 ILNIN
+1237 
-1242 GAPTPVDYVSTSNNH
+1242 
-1257 HVAIF
+1257 
-1262 LDEKGNLQEHVVS
+1262 
-1275 FFEATERS
+1275 
-1283 RQHQPIVD
+1283 
-1291 REYNK
+1291 
-1296 HLGWQFLFTMKRNE
+1296 
-1310 YFVFPNEKTGFNP
+1310 
-1323 NEIDLLDPNN
+1323 
-1333 AAEISK
+1333 
-1339 NLFRVQKLTS
+1339 
-1349 KDYFFRLHL
+1349 
-1358 ETNVDTPKE
+1358 NV
-1367 LSGITYARLSL
+1367 
-1378 KGIVGIVK
+1378 
-1386 VRINHLGQIVAV
+1386 
-1398 GEY
+1398 

>member
-1 MYIKYHFDMR
+1 MK

-23 GWAFVTEAENEKE
+23 GWALVNEAESENE

-95 NEGFITENSVLC
+95 KEGFITEDSVLC
-107 EKGNHTTFET
+107 EKGNHSTFET
-117 RRLRAKAVTEE
+117 RLLRAKAVTEE
-128 ISVEELARVLIMLN
+128 ISLEELARVLIMLN

-154 SGEEGNLIDGMTVAR
+154 SSEDGNLIDGMTVAR

-190 KYIPDFYPS
+190 KFIPDFYPS
-199 DLIAEFEAVWNCQ
+199 DLYAEFEAVWNCQ
-212 KQFYADVLTDELRE
+212 KQFYTDMLTDELRE

-240 AAPLGLKGIKR
+240 AAPLGVKGIKR
-251 SGTVVDQRVE
+251 NGTIAEQRVE

-283 QKINSQIRGTSGYL
+283 QKINSQIRATSGYL

-371 FYQRPLKSQKGL
+371 FYQRPLKSQKSL

-453 HGTRI
+453 YGTRI

-464 LDLYREL
+464 LNLYREL

-478 ESELIKLLFG
+478 EAEIIKLLFG
-488 GKKGLSLN
+488 GEKGLSLN
-496 FHKVEGNR
+496 FHKIEGNR
-504 TMATFIK
+504 TMAAFIK

-526 FSKISYD
+526 FSKIPYY

-543 DTLGFKSG
+543 DALGFKYG
-551 FLNFNPTLEGKG
+551 FLNFNPALEGKD

-585 TGNER
+585 TGNEK

-595 SNFLNMDKESAAA
+595 GNLLNMDKESAAV

-640 VACEYAGYCHS
+640 VACEYAGYRHS

-665 VDTIPLLS
+665 VDTIPLLP
-673 RNSLRNPVV
+673 RNSLHNPVV

-695 VSESYGKPDEI
+695 VTKSYGKPDEI

-714 KKSATEREQMTRDIA
+714 KKSATEREQMTRNIA
-729 RASAEND
+729 RANAEND

-768 GFKTLYTQTYIPREK
+768 GFKTLYTQTYIPRDK
-783 LFSKEFD
+783 LFFSKEFD

-826 YVLAKYGEY
+826 YVLAKYGEH

-868 DDIPDGFINRDLRD
+868 DDIPNGFINRDLRD

-923 ELNWNKYYQLGL
+923 ELNWDKYDQLGL
-935 TEIVTDHDGRHI
+935 TEIVKDHDGRQI
-947 RRIKHW
+947 RRIKDW

-986 SDKTGSIYAIEKKE
+986 SDKGGSIYAIEKKE

-1013 PMPLDEFRVEAR
+1013 PMPLGEFRVEAR
-1025 RHLENVLISIKAK
+1025 HHLENVLISIKAK
-1038 NKVVTRNVNITRG
+1038 NKVATRNVNITRS
-1051 SDGKTHRTVQLTPRG
+1051 SDCKTHRTVQLTPRG

-1072 VYGHRRQCI
+1072 IYGHRRQCI

-1086 VGSAFNKE
+1086 VGGTFNEE
-1094 KINTVSNS
+1094 KIKTVSNP
-1102 QFREALLRRYA
+1102 QIREALLRRLA

-1130 NPIYLNDDHT
+1130 NPVYIDDDNT
-1140 KQVPQKVKT
+1140 KQVSQKVKT
-1149 VTFEEVF
+1149 VTYEDVF
-1156 TIRKPIDKDLNI
+1156 TIRKPIDKDLKI
-1168 DKVVDTHIREIL
+1168 DKVVDGRVRQIL
-1180 QQRLSEYGDDAKKAF
+1180 QERLDEYGGDAKNAF

-1200 NPIWLNRE
+1200 SPIWLNRE

-1237 ILNIN
+1237 ILNSN

-1262 LDEKGNLQEHVVS
+1262 LDENGNLQEHVVS

-1283 RQHQPIVD
+1283 RQNLPIVD
-1291 REYNK
+1291 YEYNK

-1339 NLFRVQKLTS
+1339 NLFRVQKLAT
-1349 KDYFFRLHL
+1349 KDYFFRHHL

-1367 LSGITYARLSL
+1367 LSGVTYARLSL

>member
-1 MYIKYHFDMR
+1 MR

-212 KQFYADVLTDELRE
+212 KQFYTDMLTDELRE

-345 RIWEKQAKFHKEL
+345 SIWEKQAKFHKEL

-478 ESELIKLLFG
+478 ESEIIKLLFG

-826 YVLAKYGEY
+826 YVLAKYGEH

-923 ELNWNKYYQLGL
+923 ELNWDKYDQLGL
-935 TEIVTDHDGRHI
+935 TEIVKDHDGRQI
-947 RRIKHW
+947 RRIKDW

-986 SDKTGSIYAIEKKE
+986 SDKGGSIYAIEKKE

-1013 PMPLDEFRVEAR
+1013 PMPLGEFRVEAR

-1038 NKVVTRNVNITRG
+1038 NKVVTRNVNITCG

-1094 KINTVSNS
+1094 KINTVSNP

-1149 VTFEEVF
+1149 VTFEDVF

-1168 DKVVDTHIREIL
+1168 DKVVDARIREIL

>member
-1 MYIKYHFDMR
+1 MK

-23 GWAFVTEAENEKE
+23 GWALVNEAESENE

-95 NEGFITENSVLC
+95 KEGFITEDSVLC
-107 EKGNHTTFET
+107 EKGNHSTFET
-117 RRLRAKAVTEE
+117 RLLRAKAVTEE
-128 ISVEELARVLIMLN
+128 ISLEELARVLIMLN

-154 SGEEGNLIDGMTVAR
+154 SSEDGNLIDGMTVAR

-190 KYIPDFYPS
+190 KFIPDFYPS
-199 DLIAEFEAVWNCQ
+199 DLYAEFEAVWNCQ
-212 KQFYADVLTDELRE
+212 KQFYTDMLTDELRE

-240 AAPLGLKGIKR
+240 AAPLGVKGIKR
-251 SGTVVDQRVE
+251 NGTIAEQRVE

-283 QKINSQIRGTSGYL
+283 QKINSQIRATSGYL

-371 FYQRPLKSQKGL
+371 FYQRPLKSQKSL

-453 HGTRI
+453 YGTRI

-464 LDLYREL
+464 LNLYREL

-478 ESELIKLLFG
+478 EAEIIKLLFG
-488 GKKGLSLN
+488 GEKGLSLN
-496 FHKVEGNR
+496 FHKIEGNR
-504 TMATFIK
+504 TMAAFIK

-526 FSKISYD
+526 FSKIPYY

-543 DTLGFKSG
+543 DALGFKYG
-551 FLNFNPTLEGKG
+551 FLNFNPALEGKD

-585 TGNER
+585 TGNEK

-595 SNFLNMDKESAAA
+595 GNLLNMDKESAAV

-640 VACEYAGYCHS
+640 VACEYAGYRHS

-665 VDTIPLLS
+665 VDTIPLLP
-673 RNSLRNPVV
+673 RNSLHNPVV

-695 VSESYGKPDEI
+695 VTKSYGKPDEI

-714 KKSATEREQMTRDIA
+714 KKSATEREQMTRNIA
-729 RASAEND
+729 RANAEND

-742 QEEFNIQNVSR
+742 QEEFNIQNVTR

-768 GFKTLYTQTYIPREK
+768 GFKTLYTQTYIPRDK
-783 LFSKEFD
+783 LFFSKEFD

-826 YVLAKYGEY
+826 YVLAKYGEH

-868 DDIPDGFINRDLRD
+868 DDIPNGFINRDLRD

-923 ELNWNKYYQLGL
+923 ELNWDKYDQLGL
-935 TEIVTDHDGRHI
+935 TEIVKDHDGRQI
-947 RRIKHW
+947 RRIKDL

-986 SDKTGSIYAIEKKE
+986 SDKGGSIYAIEKKE

-1013 PMPLDEFRVEAR
+1013 PMPLGEFRVEAR
-1025 RHLENVLISIKAK
+1025 HHLENVLISIKAK
-1038 NKVVTRNVNITRG
+1038 NKVATRNVNITRS
-1051 SDGKTHRTVQLTPRG
+1051 SDCKTHRTVQLTPRG

-1072 VYGHRRQCI
+1072 IYGHRRQCI

-1086 VGSAFNKE
+1086 VGGTFNEE
-1094 KINTVSNS
+1094 KIKTVSNP
-1102 QFREALLRRYA
+1102 QIREALLRRLA

-1130 NPIYLNDDHT
+1130 NPVYIDDDNT
-1140 KQVPQKVKT
+1140 KQVSQKVKT
-1149 VTFEEVF
+1149 VTYEDVF
-1156 TIRKPIDKDLNI
+1156 TIRKPIDKDLKI
-1168 DKVVDTHIREIL
+1168 DKVVDGRVRQIL
-1180 QQRLSEYGDDAKKAF
+1180 QERLDEYGGDAKNAF

-1200 NPIWLNRE
+1200 SPIWLNRE

-1237 ILNIN
+1237 ILNSN

-1262 LDEKGNLQEHVVS
+1262 LDENGNLQEHVVS

-1283 RQHQPIVD
+1283 RQNLPVVD
-1291 REYNK
+1291 YEYNK

-1339 NLFRVQKLTS
+1339 NLFRVQKLAT
-1349 KDYFFRLHL
+1349 KDYFFRHHL

-1367 LSGITYARLSL
+1367 LSGVTYARLSL